1 MRNSKIEDIL
11 PLTPLQHGF
20 LFHALYD
27 DKVQDSYVV
36 QMTFVLDGALDPA
49 ALRAAADALLR
60 RHASLRA
67 AFVHHKTKEPVQ
79 VIQRDLRAPWREMD
93 LLSLAPEQRQAAL
106 EQAIADDAQE
116 RFDLTRAPL
125 LRFVLIRESAARHY
139 LIFNSHHILLD
150 GWSTP
155 IVLQELFALY
165 RNGADTEALPR
176 VVPYRDYMRWLG
188 GRDHAAAREAWREAF
203 LGFEEPTR
211 IAAVST
217 APAVPDT
224 LRIDLPDELVQRL
237 TRQARTLGVTLNTM
251 VQAAWGVLLGRLT
264 HRHDVAFGTTV
275 SGRPPELAGVEQ
287 MVGLLINTL
296 PLRLQWRPDETVAAL
311 LQRFQREQSALLDH
325 QHLGLAEI
333 QRIAG
338 HGELFDTLV
347 LFENFPVGEDGDR
360 PDDLAVAVHS
370 HHGGDTSH
378 YPVGLALIPGRPGQ
392 PYQLKL
398 SYRPDLL
405 EREQVL
411 RLGQRYQRLIDAFG
425 ADAQQPLGR
434 IDLLDADETRL
445 VLHDWN
451 STAHEQPD
459 THLAASLS
467 AQAARTPDAI
477 ALCFEGRSL
486 SYAEL
491 EARSNRMARALIAQ
505 GIGPESIVGVALP
518 RSLDLP
524 IALCAV
530 LKSGAAYLPLDTDY
544 PPERLA
550 DMLADAAPACVL
562 TRGDVAEALPD
573 AAPLWRLDD
582 AALCERLSALP
593 AHAID
598 DGERRATLRPE
609 HPAYVIYTS
618 GSTGKPKGAV
628 IPHRGVVNRLEW
640 MQREYGLQADDAV
653 LQKTPTSFD
662 VSVWELFWPLTRGAR
677 LVLARP
683 DGHREPRYLAELI
696 ERERITTVHFVAS
709 MLEVFVLEA
718 GAEQCASLRRV
729 ICGGEALSAD
739 LRRRVAQRL
748 GRPLH
753 HSYGPTE
760 TSIGVAAWPCREV
773 EEGPI
778 PIGGPIANTRFYVL
792 DSALRPVP
800 PGTLGEL
807 YIAGDCLARGYLGRA
822 ALNAERFVAD
832 PFARGQRMYRSG
844 DLAQWREDGVI
855 VHRGRADHQVKVRG
869 LRIELGEIEAELAR
883 AGHARNAVIVR
894 EDRPGDRQIVAYV
907 ASDSGFDAEALRAH
921 LAARLPDYML
931 PAALVALPALPQL
944 PNGKLDRKALPA
956 PDYAPVSLREPRDER
971 ERILCALYA
980 EVLGVQRVGIDDSFF
995 DLGGHS
1001 LLAIRLIGLIR
1012 SRLQLELP
1020 IRALFEHPSVAAL
1033 APHLDRNRAR
1043 RPALT
1048 AQQRPRDLPLSF
1060 AQYRLWFLHQLEG
1073 PSATYNIPLALRLHG
1088 PLDPDAMQ
1096 AAINDVVARHESLRT
1111 LFPDSDTPRQH
1122 ILAAPGAHDRLDD
1135 EAAFV
1140 ALETVDTDADAL
1152 DADLRQA
1159 AAYAFDLSCELPL
1172 RPTLFRV
1179 GADDHVLLLLL
1190 HHIAGD
1196 GASLAPLA
1204 RDLSQA
1210 YAARLMGA
1218 APAWAPLPVQYADY
1232 TLWQRQLMGREDDND
1247 SLLRQQID
1255 YWKQR
1260 LADLPEQLP
1269 LPADRPRPGT
1279 TSYRGRTAHFEFDT
1293 ALHRRLLTLSQRH
1306 GATLF
1311 MVLQAAVAALLTRMG
1326 SGTDIPLGAPVAGRT
1341 DAALEDLVGL
1351 FLNTLVLRVDTSG
1364 DPSFA
1369 ALLARVR
1376 DTDLAAYEH
1385 QDLPFEQL
1393 VETLNPVRSLSYHP
1407 LFQVMVVLQ
1416 NMSVGELRL
1425 PGLRCQAHALETDVV
1440 KFDLN
1445 FAFSERTLA
1454 DGAPDGLQGAIEYA
1468 TDLFDEASVH
1478 TLWRRFERLLHAVA
1492 EDAER
1497 SIGAIELMDAGE
1509 RQCLLHDWNATGHS
1523 VAEATLPALF
1533 EAQVARTP
1541 SALAAIYQEQPG
1553 QERRLDFDALNQRA
1567 NRLANVLIAEG
1578 AGPERV
1584 VAIALPP
1591 SLDLLVAL
1599 LATLKAG
1606 AAYLP
1611 LDLGNPGE
1619 RLAMMLDDARPVRV
1633 LTREA
1638 FAHLLPA
1645 HAPLC
1650 RLDDPAL
1657 QSRLARS
1664 SAANPT
1670 DADRLRPLK
1679 LLHPA
1684 YVIYTSGSTGKP
1696 KGVTVAHRSA
1706 AHYFAWCRH
1715 AYFGAGDGASGN
1727 GNGSATTLSAAFDG
1741 SVTVLFAPLLAGQ
1754 PLTLI
1759 ETDKEFAGLL
1769 ARQPAGGYELLKLT
1783 PAHLKLLNATLEP
1796 GAPPPARTLL
1806 LGGEALVPADLAYWQ
1821 QRYPDVRLINEYGP
1835 TEATVGCSTYEVDA
1849 DMRDATAVSIG
1860 RPIWN
1865 ARLYVLD
1872 ERLRPQPCG
1881 VAGELYIAGAGLAR
1895 GYLNRP
1901 GLSAERFVA
1910 DPFVDGERMYRTG
1923 DLARWRADG
1932 RLDYLGRIDHQVKIR
1947 GYRIELGEIEAALAQ
1962 AGFAHNAVIAR
1973 EDHAGQKQLVAYIA
1987 IAGSAADDFDPAAL
2001 RARLGKRLPDY
2012 MVPAAFVVLDELPL
2026 TGNGKLD
2033 RKALPAPQLRSVGER
2048 APRNAAET
2056 LLCELFADILHLPR
2070 VSIDD
2075 NFFALGGDSIGST
2088 QLVSRLRRAGWS
2100 VSVRTVF
2107 EHQSPEALAQVMRP
2121 LAETVKTTLEA
2132 AVGEL
2137 SATPI
2142 MHWFLEQ
2149 GGPLQ
2154 HYHQSVL
2161 LQVPALRE
2169 ADLLAALQAVLD
2181 HHDALRL
2188 QLTPQQRWNL
2198 RAAGAVRA
2206 SDCLARIETGDWAA
2220 DKREFEARMHE
2231 RANAAAAA
2239 LDPRSGRMLQALW
2252 FDYQD
2257 QPLLLVQIHHLA
2269 IDGISWRILLQD
2281 LKDAAAAIAAGRAV
2295 VLPAVATPLRHWA
2308 LQLPQA
2314 AAQRAHELPL
2324 WQSMLAGPDP
2334 AIGARALDPARDTVA
2349 TRRSLNLSL
2358 DSEITRCLLTRA
2370 PETIHG
2376 RINDVLLTGFALAL
2390 RRWRAR
2396 RGLGDPASVRFELEG
2411 HGREEIVAGAELS
2424 HTLGWFTSLFP
2435 VRLDLGALDRDGID
2449 ANAALHDERALA
2461 ACLKQVKEQL
2471 RRLPDQGVGYGLLRY
2486 LHEPSRHAL
2495 AGHAPPQIAFNYLGR
2510 FGAGDAGA
2518 DWGATDL
2525 VAVQAGDHPERP
2537 LSHTLQLNAITLDG
2551 AAGPVLNATWN
2562 WAGELLDERDVRE
2575 LAEDWHAALRA
2586 IADYAAR
2593 TERDAF
2599 TASDLPLV
2607 ALEQTQIERIEA
2619 AQPALADILP
2629 LSPLQHGFVF
2639 HALYDEQ
2646 AHDNYM
2652 MQVVL
2657 RFDGRL
2663 RGDALRKAAD
2673 TLLQRHANLR
2683 AAFVHEGLGEA
2694 VQVIA
2699 RSLDAPWRELDLDE
2713 DSFAELLRE
2722 DQQQRFSLS
2731 DAPLLRFTLVHTA
2744 PEQHYLVFTSHHIL
2758 LDGWSTPILIQ
2769 ELLTLYAQGED
2780 AALPRVTPYRDY
2792 LRWLASRDKPAALAA
2807 WREALDG
2814 LEEPSRIGAANTAA
2828 STPELLRYHLPQS
2841 LSARLL
2847 EQARQCGVTLNTVI
2861 QAAWGILL
2869 ARLLRRDDVVF
2880 GITFADRPAELA
2892 GSEQM
2897 VGLLINT
2904 LPLRLRL
2911 HAAESL
2917 HDLLRRL
2924 QRQQSALLE
2933 HSHLGLSEI
2942 QRLAGLGELFDTL
2955 MVYESYPI
2963 DEASLQAQSQQLRV
2977 AFHSHHGGDTSHYP
2991 LGLSAVPG
2999 ERIRLGF
3006 SYRSDVYTPAQ
3017 VERLA
3022 DSYTRILEAFAEQP
3036 QRSLAQ
3042 LDVLPA
3048 PERQRLL
3055 HDWNDRALPV
3065 AALDLATVLEQQAA
3079 RSPDA
3084 TALIFG
3090 EQRLSYAQLHE
3101 RARRLAGVLR
3111 ARGIR
3116 AEDRVAVALPRSAD
3130 LVVAL
3135 LAVLKAGAAYL
3146 PLDVDYPAERL
3157 AYMHDDAGPAIT
3169 ITRRDAMQ
3177 AAPDSAL
3184 LLDDDAVREAIE
3196 NAVVD
3201 NAADDSALRP
3211 ELRLDHPAYVIYT
3224 SGSTGKPKGVVVSH
3238 RQIVH
3243 SNAARLDYYG
3253 SANGGA
3259 PESVLLLPSVAFDAS
3274 LGAILHALSS
3284 GGTLVLPAPGQER
3297 EPAALAELVAR
3308 HQVHAWLSGPALYR
3322 AVLEQA
3328 QGRLSTLTRVVL
3340 GGESIAAALLQQ
3352 HRAQASAECAL
3363 YNEYGPTEASV
3374 WSSVARLR
3382 SQPRPEA
3389 DADELASELT
3399 CIGAPIANTR
3409 LYVLSPQLQPQPVG
3423 IAGELYIA
3431 GAGLARGYLG
3441 RAALSA
3447 ERFVADPF
3455 ASGERMYRSGDLAR
3469 WREDGQLEYLGRDDG
3484 QVKLRGFR
3492 IELGE
3497 IEAAIAGA
3505 GYPHNAVAV
3514 REDRP
3519 GQRQLIAYLVTRA
3532 DALDVDALRRNLAG
3546 NLPEHMVPVAYVA
3559 LDALP
3564 LTPNGKLDR
3573 QALPAP
3579 EASGD
3584 IRLPRTAL
3592 EQTLCDLFA
3601 AVLGLDGVSIDDS
3614 FFALG
3619 GDSISSIQLVGRA
3632 RQAGL
3637 RFSARDVF
3645 QHPSVQALARV
3656 AAPSEPV
3663 DALPQQ
3669 APTGVLPATPIM
3681 QWLLEREGPYQ
3692 HFCQTMLLQVPKL
3705 RREPLQAALQDL
3717 IEHHHAL
3724 RMRLRDGSAGIDSFE
3739 IGAPGSLRAAD
3750 CLESVPLHGLSAD
3763 ARERR
3768 MHEAMLAAQLRLS
3781 PVEGR
3786 MLQAVWFDDGVD
3798 SRLFLALHHLVV
3810 DGVSWRILVPDLQA
3824 AWEARAAG
3832 AAPDLAPVPTSL
3844 RHWALALPAAA
3855 AARIEELPFW
3865 QAMQRGEDPP
3875 LSARPLDPA
3884 RDTLSTQRHLS
3895 LRLEPEVTRLLLTR
3909 APERVHGR
3917 INDVLLSAFAL
3928 AVAEWRRR
3936 HGLGDVEQVRFDLE
3950 GHGREALTGDAE
3962 ADGIDISR
3970 TVGWFTSQFPLQLSL
3985 RNIHQSAAAHG
3996 GAALDATLKSVKEQL
4011 RALPDNGIGYGLL
4024 RYHHADGRAALG
4036 GHAAAQIGF
4045 NYLGRF
4051 AIAEQGQ
4058 SSSDWTQAQ
4067 AAIPGAGEDAPLVH
4081 ALSLNA
4087 TTEDRRDGSVL
4098 CANWSWAGELF
4109 DEAAVGELA
4118 QLWFDLLRQIARNA
4132 AQDERTLF
4140 TPSDL
4145 PLIALDQQRIEAI
4158 EAIQP
4163 PLADILPLSP
4173 LQHGLLFHA
4182 LYDDG
4187 APDAYLVQQVF
4198 RFEGR
4203 LDPAAMQTAADRLLE
4218 RHANLRA
4225 AFIHDGR
4232 SSTVQAIARVVKAP
4246 WRFVQTD
4253 EAGLQ
4258 TLLLLDK
4265 QQRFEPSQAPQLR
4278 FTLVRT
4284 AAQLHYLVFTSHHIL
4299 LDGWSMPIVLR
4310 ELLALYH
4317 ARGSDA
4323 ALPPAPAYR
4332 DYLAWI
4338 GAQDREAARA
4348 AWREELADLDEPTLL
4363 APQAS
4368 DEPSMPLTHQ
4378 HLFSRELTQALNVQA
4393 RRHGLTLNTLLQ
4405 AAWGLLLA
4413 QYTGRHDV
4421 VFGITVSGRPPE
4433 VAGVE
4438 RMVGLLINTLPL
4450 RLRIRPEQTLGAW
4463 LDDLQ
4468 ARQARLLNEQ
4478 FLDLPQILRD
4488 SGHATLFDT
4497 LMVYENYPL
4506 DPNDRRALEADSE
4519 LRIGMA
4525 EGHGGDLS
4533 HYPLSLSLL
4542 PGERLRLDFS
4552 YRPDVFSLADLE
4564 AQIRRY
4570 ARLLEILAGDLS
4582 LPIGRLDL
4590 LEAGERTRLLQ
4601 ASGADLREL
4610 PPGGLHDLFAQT
4622 AARTPRAT
4630 ALVCNGQQLDFA
4642 ELDAR
4647 ANRLAH
4653 VLIARGIG
4661 AEDRVALALLRTP
4674 DMIVALMAVLKAG
4687 AAYLPLDIEQPAER
4701 LHEILD
4707 DALPAVVIG
4716 TGAGTRSLTQDD
4728 RGRELPLLMLDSA
4741 DTRDLLAAAPE
4752 HAPSDADRRRP
4763 WSPQHPAY
4771 VIYTS
4776 GSTGKP
4782 KGVVIAH
4789 GSLANLYHH
4798 HKQILIDREAA
4809 FAGGARLR
4817 FALTASMVF
4826 DTSIEALLWMTAG
4839 HELHLIDEQVRKDSQ
4854 WLVDYVVEHG
4864 IHAMDVTPSLFEVLL
4879 QDGLLERDDSE
4890 LCCVMLGGEAVSEA
4904 QWRTLGESPRVRGYN
4919 LYGPTECTV
4928 DACFASIDPGS
4939 RPAIGAPL
4947 WNSRAYVLDARLQ
4960 PLPVGVAGELYLA
4973 GAFLARGYLDRPALN
4988 AERFVADP
4996 FAHGERMYRSGD
5008 LARWRSD
5015 GQLEYLGRGDNQVKI
5030 RGHRIELGEIEARIA
5045 QAGYSQNAVLVRDD
5059 QPGRKQLVAYI
5070 AAADAP
5076 DLDALRRQLAAQLPD
5091 YMVPAAFV
5099 RLPRLPLSIS
5109 GKLDRKALPAP
5120 DFASVSVR
5128 APRDAKEQLFCT
5140 LVAEVLGLERVGI
5153 DDNFFTLGGD
5163 SISSIQLVSRARKQG
5178 LVITARDVFRQQT
5191 VEVLAASAAP
5201 LPRTAAAPLEAPTGT
5216 LPATPIM
5223 HWLLDQPE
5231 LAESFNQS
5239 MTLPLGLAH
5248 AQGEALTQ
5256 ALQDLLDHH
5265 HALRLRLDSGRQ
5277 LRIVP
5282 QGAVRA
5288 QDCLRRVSLVGLD
5301 AAERQ
5306 QVIEDAQRTARQ
5318 QLAPAEGRMLQA
5330 VCFVDDN
5337 DAQLLLTIHHLAVD
5351 GVSWR
5356 ILLPDLQTAL
5366 DARARGLAPRLE
5378 TAATSLRHWAMQLPA
5393 IASTRR
5399 GELPLWQSMFAGD
5412 DPALS
5417 ERALDPGRDIGA
5429 TQRTLSLRLDTQTTQ
5444 QLLTLA
5450 PTQIHGRINDVLLTA
5465 FALALIDWR
5474 QQRLGVTNASLR
5486 FDLEGHGREAILEGA
5501 DLSHTVGWFTS
5512 EFPLQLDLAGLNL
5525 DEAMRGGPALE
5536 HALKRVKEQL
5546 RRLPDN
5552 GIGYSLLRYLD
5563 EHGREALAAQPSRQ
5577 IGFNYLGRLQ
5587 AVEEA
5592 GDDDHPLDAP
5602 RSEAP
5607 HGDDAT
5613 WPLWHLLGLD
5623 AVTID
5628 HASGPMLHATWNWAG
5643 ELFDEAAIH
5652 ALAQRWFELL
5662 RCIAERATHA
5672 KPGFTP
5678 SDLPLVK
5685 LDQAQIEAIEAS
5697 QPPLAEILPLSPLQH
5712 GLLFHAIYD
5721 EDSVDAYLVQEVYRF
5736 DGPLDAAMLQT
5747 AADRLLERHANLSAS
5762 FVHQGLPE
5770 AVQVIPLKPKAP
5782 WRFVDRDEAGVPAL
5796 LREDQQRFDPSQGPL
5811 LRFLLVRTAPECHYL
5826 AFTSHHMLLD
5836 GWSSPMVMKE
5846 LLSLYYARGD
5856 RSALPYVT
5864 PYREYLAWVA
5874 AQDRQAA
5881 RDTWRRELADLDG
5894 PTLLAPQ
5901 ASPEPVMPHTHPHDF
5916 SRELTQAVTAQ
5927 ARRHGL
5933 TINTL
5938 LQAAWGLL
5946 LAQSTGRQ
5954 DIVFGITVSGRPPEL
5969 AGVERMAGLLINT
5982 LPLRLPID
5990 PAQTLGDWL
5999 AALQDRQAQLLDA
6012 QHLGLSQILQDSGHT
6027 QLFDTLM
6034 VFENYLMDADDQ
6046 RLSNADGS
6054 LRISMVDGFGG
6065 DKSHYPLTLL
6075 SMPGEWVK
6083 LNFSYRPDVFAK
6095 RDIQRFAR
6103 RYERIL
6109 EQLVGDLSLRVGQ
6122 LDLLEQSERAQLEA
6136 WNGAEHP
6143 VLAESL
6149 AACFERQARLTPD
6162 ATALVA
6168 GELSLSY
6175 AELDRRADALARRLI
6190 ARGVAA
6196 EQGVA
6201 LLLRRSPELVIAT
6214 LAVLKAGAY
6223 YLPLH
6228 EQHPDE
6234 RLVLL
6239 LAETDT
6245 VLLIADASIEGRDL
6259 DGSKL
6264 TPSQVLR
6271 VDRADEDAA
6280 PASTVAAP
6288 LPVAHPRQLAYVMF
6302 TSGSTGRPKGVA
6314 VEQGDIVAFARDRRF
6329 ARDHEVVLLHSP
6341 HAFDASTYELWVPL
6355 LNGGCVVVCTVDS
6368 GDGRQMQ
6375 RLVAEHGVRSMW
6387 LTAGLFHEFV
6397 ESTPEL
6403 FASLVQVWAGGD
6415 VLSADAIRRLQARYP
6430 ALRIVNGYGPTETT
6444 TFALT
6449 CAVPQLA
6456 ADAASVPIGE
6466 PLDNMRVYVLDGA
6479 LRPVPPGVPGEL
6491 YIAGAGLARGYL
6503 GRASFTAERF
6513 VANPYA
6519 QAHHRGERM
6528 YRSGDLVRW
6537 REDGQIEFIGRGD
6550 QQVKLRGF
6558 RIEPG
6563 EIENVLQAYPAVAQ
6577 AIVQVREDVPGHKQ
6591 LVGYVVLKQGGGQ
6604 RDTAL
6609 ETRQVDE
6616 WESLYQD
6623 LYDEDTVDAQ
6633 APEFGEDFRGWN
6645 SSYTQTPIPLE
6656 QMREWRAATVRRIL
6670 ALRPRRVLEIGVG
6683 SGLILA
6689 PVAPQVETYHGTD
6702 LSRATVERLQ
6712 RQIAQR
6718 PELAGKVQLHT
6729 LPAHRTRQV
6738 AESLPTQAYYDAI
6751 IVNSVLQYFPS
6762 SDYLLEVIE
6771 QSMALLAPGGALY
6784 LGDVRNLQLLRSFVN
6799 AVQLHQAEN
6808 GIDPTTLQRRIDQ
6821 TLLTEKELLLA
6832 PEFFTQLPQ
6841 RLLAI
6846 AAVDIQTK
6854 RSVHANELTRHRYE
6868 VVLRKHG
6875 PKVRSAAAL
6884 PTQPWSPA
6892 LHEPGALAARLAE
6905 HPSGLRISDVPHPL
6919 LQPELDALQQLQAG
6933 RRIAEVRTRLLA
6945 AQTQELPPAEA
6956 LHAQG
6961 EALGCEVAVTWSA
6974 PERGLELLLLP
6985 KDNDEAIWTDIH
6997 QPAHPRE
7004 FDACANSPGSFDRLS
7019 ELRQYA
7025 QRHLPDYMQP
7035 LLVPLP
7041 TLPLTP
7047 NGKVDRKALP
7057 APEFTSSHRRAATTP
7072 QQQALCELFAEVLE
7086 LNEVGI
7092 DDDFFEI
7099 GGHSLL
7105 ATRLVGRIRHTL
7117 GVEVSAR
7124 LLFESPTIAA
7134 LSERMA
7140 EPLQALSALEPVV
7153 PIRAQ
7158 GNLPP
7163 LFCLPPGGGLGW
7175 WYRGLTRYLDPQ
7187 RPIYA
7192 LQSASLIDPAAPLSA
7207 SVEEDVAA
7215 YLSQIR
7221 AIQPEGPYHLLG
7233 YSYGGA
7239 TALELALR
7247 LQQAGQEVER
7257 LVILDSCIRTSMP
7270 GFDSATVPTGDYRA
7284 SILQGFLENIAGC
7297 DIGDYDPESL
7307 DFEKAVELLKYSIFS
7322 GFDAGLLERF
7332 VATQNNDSHLLNYYK
7347 PSGKFRGDVVF
7358 FIATQDCQG
7367 EAYVLE
7373 PGTFKHNITGALR
7386 THDID
7391 CRHDQL
7397 THPQNLS
7404 RIGRTLAQDYRL

>member
-49 ALRAAADALLR
+49 ALRAAADAVLR

-67 AFVHHKTKEPVQ
+67 AFVHDKTKEPVQ
-79 VIQRDLRAPWREMD
+79 VIQRDVRAPWRELD
-93 LLSLAPEQRQAAL
+93 LSALAPAQREAAL
-106 EQAIADDAQE
+106 AQAIADDAQE
-116 RFDLTRAPL
+116 RFDLARAPL
-125 LRFVLIRESAARHY
+125 LRFVLIRESAERHY

-155 IVLQELFALY
+155 IALQELFALY

-188 GRDHAAAREAWREAF
+188 GRDRAAAREAWREAF

-211 IAAVST
+211 IAASST

-224 LRIDLPDELVQRL
+224 VRIDLPHELVQRL
-237 TRQARTLGVTLNTM
+237 TRQARSLGVTLNTM

-264 HRHDVAFGTTV
+264 HRRDVAFGTTV

-287 MVGLLINTL
+287 MVGLFINTL

-311 LQRFQREQSALLDH
+311 LQRLQREQSALLDH

-347 LFENFPVGEDGDR
+347 IFENFPVGEDGSG
-360 PDDLAVAVHS
+360 PDDLSVAVHS

-378 YPVGLALIPGRPGQ
+378 YPVGLALVPGR

-411 RLGQRYQRLIDAFG
+411 RLGRRYQRLIEAFA

-434 IDLLDADETRL
+434 IDLLDADETRR

-451 STAHEQPD
+451 ATARERADTDLATLLST
-459 THLAASLS
+459 
-467 AQAARTPDAI
+467 QAARTPNAV
-477 ALCFEGRSL
+477 ALTFEGESL

-491 EARSNRMARALIAQ
+491 EARSNRLARALIAQ

-524 IALCAV
+524 VALCAV

-550 DMLADAAPACVL
+550 DMLADASPACVL
-562 TRGDVAEALPD
+562 GRSDAAGSLP
-573 AAPLWRLDD
+573 AHAPLWRLDD
-582 AALCERLSALP
+582 AALGQRLAALP
-593 AHAID
+593 AHALAD
-598 DGERRATLRPE
+598 AERSAPLRPE

-618 GSTGKPKGAV
+618 GSTGKPKGAA
-628 IPHRGVVNRLEW
+628 IPHRGVVNRLAW
-640 MQREYGLQADDAV
+640 MQREYGLADDDAV

-718 GAEQCASLRRV
+718 DAGQCASLRRIV
-729 ICGGEALSAD
+729 CGGEALSAD

-773 EEGPI
+773 EDGPI
-778 PIGGPIANTRFYVL
+778 PIGGPIDNTRFYVL

-822 ALNAERFVAD
+822 ALSAERFVAD
-832 PFARGQRMYRSG
+832 PFAHGQRMYRSG
-844 DLAQWREDGVI
+844 DLAQWREDGAI

-883 AGHARNAVIVR
+883 AGYARNAVIVR
-894 EDRPGDRQIVAYV
+894 EDRPGQRQIVGYLV
-907 ASDSGFDAEALRAH
+907 AEAGFDADALRAQ
-921 LAARLPDYML
+921 LAARLPEYML

-956 PDYAPVSLREPRDER
+956 PDYAPASLREPRDER

-980 EVLGVQRVGIDDSFF
+980 EVLGVERVGIDDSFF

-1012 SRLQLELP
+1012 ARLQLELP
-1020 IRALFEHPSVAAL
+1020 IRALFEHRSVAAL
-1033 APHLDRNRAR
+1033 APQLDRNRAR
-1043 RPALT
+1043 RPALS
-1048 AQQRPRDLPLSF
+1048 AQARPQQLPLSF

-1088 PLDPDAMQ
+1088 PLDADALQ
-1096 AAINDVVARHESLRT
+1096 AALNDVLARHESLRT
-1111 LFPDSDTPRQH
+1111 LFPDGDTPRQH

-1135 EAAFV
+1135 AAAYVSLATLDIDEA
-1140 ALETVDTDADAL
+1140 AL
-1152 DADLRQA
+1152 DAGLRDA

-1172 RPTLFRV
+1172 RPSLFRL
-1179 GADDHVLLLLL
+1179 GAEDHVLLLLL

-1210 YAARLMGA
+1210 YAARLSGA

-1232 TLWQRQLMGREDDND
+1232 TLWQRQLMGAEDDGD

-1260 LADLPEQLP
+1260 LADLPEQLS

-1279 TSYRGRTAHFEFDT
+1279 ASYRGRTTHFEFDA
-1293 ALHRRLLTLSQRH
+1293 ALHRRLLALSQRH

-1311 MVLQAAVAALLTRMG
+1311 MTLQAAVAALLTRMG

-1393 VETLNPVRSLSYHP
+1393 VETLNPTRSLSYHP

-1416 NMSVGELRL
+1416 NMSAGELRL
-1425 PGLRCQAHALETDVV
+1425 PGLRCQAHALDTDVV

-1445 FAFSERTLA
+1445 FAFSERTGA
-1454 DGAPDGLQGAIEYA
+1454 DGAADGLQGAIEYA
-1468 TDLFDEASVH
+1468 ADLFDEASVQ
-1478 TLWRRFERLLHAVA
+1478 TLWQRFERLLYAVA
-1492 EDAER
+1492 EDADR
-1497 SIGAIELMDAGE
+1497 AIGAIELMAPTE
-1509 RQCLLHDWNATGHS
+1509 RQRLLHDWNATAHA
-1523 VAEATLPALF
+1523 VVEAPLPTLF
-1533 EAQVARTP
+1533 EAQAARTP
-1541 SALAAIYQEQPG
+1541 AAPAAIFHDEAGAEQ
-1553 QERRLDFDALNQRA
+1553 RLDFEALNQRA

-1578 AGPERV
+1578 AGPESV

-1619 RLAMMLDDARPVRV
+1619 RLAAMLDDARPVRV
-1633 LTREA
+1633 LTRQA
-1638 FAHLLPA
+1638 FAGLLPA
-1645 HAPLC
+1645 DAPRCL
-1650 RLDDPAL
+1650 LDEPAL
-1657 QSRLARS
+1657 QQRLARS

-1679 LLHPA
+1679 PLHPA
-1684 YVIYTSGSTGKP
+1684 YVIYTSGSTGTP

-1715 AYFGAGDGASGN
+1715 AYFAEAEG

-1741 SVTVLFAPLLAGQ
+1741 SVTLMFGPLLAGQ

-1759 ETDKEFAGLL
+1759 ETDKDFSRLL
-1769 ARQPAGGYELLKLT
+1769 ASQPAGGYELLKLT

-1796 GAPPPARTLL
+1796 GAAAPARTLL
-1806 LGGEALVPADLAYWQ
+1806 LGGEALVPADLAFWQ
-1821 QRYPDVRLINEYGP
+1821 ERYAHVRLINEYGP
-1835 TEATVGCSTYEVDA
+1835 TEATVGCSTYDIDA
-1849 DMRDATAVSIG
+1849 DMRDATGVSIG
-1860 RPIWN
+1860 TPIWN

-1872 ERLRPQPCG
+1872 EKLRPQPCG

-1910 DPFVDGERMYRTG
+1910 DPFAAGERMYRTG

-1932 RLDYLGRIDHQVKIR
+1932 RLDCLGRIDHQVKIR

-1962 AGFAHNAVIAR
+1962 AGFAQNAVIAR
-1973 EDHAGQKQLVAYIA
+1973 EDHAGQKQLVAYLA
-1987 IAGSAADDFDPAAL
+1987 TAGSAAAEPDLTAL
-2001 RARLGKRLPDY
+2001 RAQLAQRLPDY
-2012 MVPAAFVVLDELPL
+2012 MIPLAFVVLDALPL

-2033 RKALPAPQLRSVGER
+2033 RKALPAPQLRSAGER

-2056 LLCELFADILHLPR
+2056 LLCELFAEILHLPQ
-2070 VSIDD
+2070 VGIED
-2075 NFFALGGDSIGST
+2075 NFFSLGGDSIGST
-2088 QLVSRLRRAGWS
+2088 QLVGRLRRAGWS
-2100 VSVRTVF
+2100 VSVRNVF
-2107 EHQSPEALAQVMRP
+2107 EHQNPEALAQVIRP
-2121 LAETVKTTLEA
+2121 LADAAETALEA
-2132 AVGEL
+2132 AVGEMP
-2137 SATPI
+2137 ATAI

-2154 HYHQSVL
+2154 QYHQSVL
-2161 LQVPALRE
+2161 LQIPALGE
-2169 ADLLAALQAVLD
+2169 TDLLAALQAVLD

-2188 QLTPQQRWNL
+2188 ELTAQQRWNV

-2206 SDCLARIETGDWAA
+2206 ADCLARIDTGDWAEA
-2220 DKREFEARMHE
+2220 LHDQSAFEARMHE
-2231 RANAAAAA
+2231 RATASAAA
-2239 LDPRSGRMLQALW
+2239 LDPRDGRMLQALW
-2252 FDYQD
+2252 FEHAG
-2257 QPLLLVQIHHLA
+2257 QPLLLLQIHHLA

-2281 LKDAAAAIAAGRAV
+2281 LKDAADAIAAGRAV

-2308 LQLPQA
+2308 LQLPHA

-2334 AIGARALDPARDTVA
+2334 AIGARALDPARDTLA
-2349 TRRSLNLSL
+2349 TRRSLSLSL
-2358 DSEITRCLLTRA
+2358 DSEVTRCLLTRA
-2370 PETIHG
+2370 PEAIHG

-2390 RRWRAR
+2390 RGWRAR
-2396 RGLGDPASVRFELEG
+2396 RGLDDPDTVRFGLEG

-2435 VRLDLGALDRDGID
+2435 LQLALDATD
-2449 ANAALHDERALA
+2449 ARTALGDERALA
-2461 ACLKQVKEQL
+2461 RCLKQVKEQL
-2471 RRLPDQGVGYGLLRY
+2471 RRLPDHGVGYGLLRY
-2486 LHEPSRHAL
+2486 LHEPSRQAL
-2495 AGHAPPQIAFNYLGR
+2495 ADQAAPQIAFNYLGR
-2510 FGAGDAGA
+2510 FGAGDAGE
-2518 DWGATDL
+2518 DWAATDR
-2525 VAVQAGDHPERP
+2525 VAVQAGDRPERP
-2537 LSHTLQLNAITLDG
+2537 LSYALELNAITLDG
-2551 AAGPVLNATWN
+2551 AAGPVLNATWS
-2562 WAGELLDERDVRE
+2562 WAGGLLDEREVRE

-2586 IADYAAR
+2586 IAGYASRAQ
-2593 TERDAF
+2593 RDGF

-2607 ALEQTQIERIEA
+2607 ALEQSQIEAIEA

-2629 LSPLQHGFVF
+2629 LSPLQHGFLF
-2639 HALYDEQ
+2639 HALYDEH

-2657 RFDGRL
+2657 RFDGPL
-2663 RGDALRKAAD
+2663 RGDALRKAANR
-2673 TLLQRHANLR
+2673 LLQRHANLR

-2694 VQVIA
+2694 VQAIA
-2699 RSLDAPWRELDLDE
+2699 RTLDAPWREVEVDE
-2713 DSFAELLRE
+2713 DGFAEVLRE
-2722 DQQQRFSLS
+2722 DQQQRFELAQ
-2731 DAPLLRFTLVHTA
+2731 APLLRFILARIA
-2744 PEQHYLVFTSHHIL
+2744 PDRHYLVFTSHHIL
-2758 LDGWSTPILIQ
+2758 LDGWSTPILVQ
-2769 ELLTLYAQGED
+2769 ELLALYAQGEH

-2792 LRWLASRDKPAALAA
+2792 LGWLAGRDKPAALAA
-2807 WREALDG
+2807 WRKALAG
-2814 LEEPSRIGAANTAA
+2814 LEEPSRIAAANTAA
-2828 STPELLRYHLPQS
+2828 STPQLLRYHLPQS
-2841 LSARLL
+2841 LSARLV

-2911 HAAESL
+2911 QPGESL
-2917 HDLLRRL
+2917 RDLLRRL
-2924 QRQQSALLE
+2924 QQQQSALLE

-2942 QRLAGLGELFDTL
+2942 QRVAGLGELFDTL

-2963 DEASLQAQSQQLRV
+2963 DEASLQAQSQQLSV
-2977 AFHSHHGGDTSHYP
+2977 GFHSHHGGDTSHYP

-3006 SYRSDVYTPAQ
+3006 SYRSDVYAPAQ

-3036 QRSLAQ
+3036 QAPLAQ

-3048 PERQRLL
+3048 RERQRLL
-3055 HDWNDRALPV
+3055 RDWNDRALSVP
-3065 AALDLATVLEQQAA
+3065 ALDLATVLERQAA
-3079 RSPDA
+3079 LSPDA

-3090 EQRLSYAQLHE
+3090 DERLSYAQLHE
-3101 RARRLAGVLR
+3101 RAQRLAGALR

-3116 AEDRVAVALPRSAD
+3116 AEDRVAVALPRSTE

-3135 LAVLKAGAAYL
+3135 LAVLKAGAVYL

-3157 AYMHDDAGPAIT
+3157 AYMLADAAPAIV
-3169 ITRRDAMQ
+3169 ITRRDAIP
-3177 AAPDSAL
+3177 AAPDNAL
-3184 LLDDDAVREAIE
+3184 LLDDAALREALE
-3196 NAVVD
+3196 
-3201 NAADDSALRP
+3201 NAADDDAAAGRALRP

-3224 SGSTGKPKGVVVSH
+3224 SGSTGRPKGVVVSH

-3243 SNAARLDYYG
+3243 SNAARLDYYA
-3253 SANGGA
+3253 SANGGR
-3259 PESVLLLPSVAFDAS
+3259 PETALLLPSVAFDAS
-3274 LGAILHALSS
+3274 LGTILHALSS

-3308 HQVHAWLSGPALYR
+3308 HKVHAWLSGPALYR
-3322 AVLEQA
+3322 AALDQA
-3328 QGRLSTLTRVVL
+3328 QGRLSSLTRVVL

-3352 HRAQASAECAL
+3352 HRAQASAQCAL

-3374 WSSVARLR
+3374 WSSAARLQ
-3382 SQPRPEA
+3382 SQPET
-3389 DADELASELT
+3389 DADESATELA

-3423 IAGELYIA
+3423 VAGELYIA

-3497 IEAAIAGA
+3497 IEAAIADA

-3519 GQRQLIAYLVTRA
+3519 GQRQLVAYLVTGA
-3532 DALDVDALRRNLAG
+3532 DAPDSEALRRQLAG
-3546 NLPEHMVPVAYVA
+3546 QLPEHMVPVAYVA

-3579 EASGD
+3579 EANRD
-3584 IRLPRTAL
+3584 QRLPRTAL
-3592 EQTLCDLFA
+3592 EQSLCDLFA
-3601 AVLGLDGVSIDDS
+3601 AVLGLETVGIDDS

-3656 AAPSEPV
+3656 AGTEEPV

-3669 APTGVLPATPIM
+3669 APTGALPATPIM
-3681 QWLLEREGPYQ
+3681 QWLLEREGSYR
-3692 HFCQTMLLQVPKL
+3692 HFAQTMLLQVPQL
-3705 RREPLQAALQDL
+3705 SHEPLQAALQDL

-3724 RMRLRDGSAGIDSFE
+3724 RMRLHDGAFD
-3739 IGAPGSLRAAD
+3739 IGAAGSVRAAD
-3750 CLESVPLHGLSAD
+3750 CLDPVPLHGLSAD
-3763 ARERR
+3763 ARERL
-3768 MHEAMLAAQLRLS
+3768 MHERMLAAQLRLS
-3781 PVEGR
+3781 PADGR
-3786 MLQAVWFDDGVD
+3786 MMQAVWFDDGAD
-3798 SRLFLALHHLVV
+3798 SRLFLVLHHLAV

-3832 AAPDLAPVPTSL
+3832 LAPALAPVPTSL

-3855 AARIEELPFW
+3855 AARTAELPFW
-3865 QAMQRGEDPP
+3865 QAMVAGEDPA
-3875 LSARPLDPA
+3875 LSERPLDPA
-3884 RDTLSTQRHLS
+3884 RDTLASQRHLS
-3895 LRLEPEVTRLLLTR
+3895 LRLEPEVTRVLLTR

-3917 INDVLLSAFAL
+3917 INDVLLSAFTLAL
-3928 AVAEWRRR
+3928 AQWRRR
-3936 HGLGDVEQVRFDLE
+3936 QGLGDGEGIRFDLE
-3950 GHGREALTGDAE
+3950 GHGREALTGSAAAE
-3962 ADGIDISR
+3962 GIDLSR
-3970 TVGWFTSQFPLQLSL
+3970 TVGWFTSQFPVQLSL
-3985 RNIHQSAAAHG
+3985 AGIDQAAAAHG
-3996 GAALDATLKSVKEQL
+3996 GAALDAALKSVKEQL

-4024 RYHHADGRAALG
+4024 RYHHDDGRVALG

-4051 AIAEQGQ
+4051 AIAEQGR
-4058 SSSDWTQAQ
+4058 SASDWAQAE
-4067 AAIPGAGEDAPLVH
+4067 AAIPSAGEDAPLVH

-4098 CANWSWAGELF
+4098 CANWSWACELF
-4109 DEAAVGELA
+4109 DERAIGELA
-4118 QLWFDLLRQIARNA
+4118 QLWFELLRQIARNA

-4203 LDPAAMQTAADRLLE
+4203 LDAAAMQNAADRLLE

-4246 WRFVQTD
+4246 WRFQQTD
-4253 EAGLQ
+4253 EDGLQ

-4284 AAQLHYLVFTSHHIL
+4284 APDLHYLVFTSHHIL

-4348 AWREELADLDEPTLL
+4348 AWREELAGLDEPTLL

-4368 DEPSMPLTHQ
+4368 AEPSMPLTHQ
-4378 HLFSRELTQALNVQA
+4378 HLFSRELTQSLNAQA

-4413 QYTGRHDV
+4413 QTTGRQDV

-4450 RLRIRPEQTLGAW
+4450 RLRIRPQQTLAAW

-4488 SGHATLFDT
+4488 SEHATLFDT

-4525 EGHGGDLS
+4525 PGHGGDLS

-4552 YRPDVFSLADLE
+4552 YRPDVFSQADLDG
-4564 AQIRRY
+4564 QIGRY
-4570 ARLLEILAGDLS
+4570 TRLLEILAGDLGQ
-4582 LPIGRLDL
+4582 PMGRVDL
-4590 LEAGERTRLLQ
+4590 LNDGERARLLQ
-4601 ASGADLREL
+4601 TGVAPLR
-4610 PPGGLHDLFAQT
+4610 PPPHGGLHDAFAQ
-4622 AARTPRAT
+4622 AAAAAPQDP
-4630 ALVCNGQQLDFA
+4630 ALACNGQVLDFA

-4653 VLIARGIG
+4653 VLIARGVG

-4674 DMIVALMAVLKAG
+4674 ELIVAVLAVLKAG
-4687 AAYLPLDIEQPAER
+4687 AAYLPLDLEQPAER
-4701 LHEILD
+4701 LREILD
-4707 DALPAVVIG
+4707 DARPALAIG
-4716 TGAGTRSLTQDD
+4716 TAATRALDSDA
-4728 RGRELPLLMLDSA
+4728 PLLLLDSA
-4741 DTRDLLAAAPE
+4741 EVRDALAAAADR
-4752 HAPSDADRRRP
+4752 APTDADRRRP
-4763 WSPQHPAY
+4763 WSPLHPAY

-4782 KGVVIAH
+4782 KGVVIGH
-4789 GSLANLYHH
+4789 DSLAHLFHH
-4798 HKQILIDREAA
+4798 HKHRLIDPESAR
-4809 FAGGARLR
+4809 AGGARRR

-4826 DTSIEALLWMTAG
+4826 DTSIEALLWLAAG
-4839 HELHLIDEQVRKDSQ
+4839 HELHLIDEQVRKDTQ

-4864 IHAMDVTPSLFEVLL
+4864 IHAMDVTPSLFDVLL
-4879 QDGLLERDDSE
+4879 QDGLLERDDSP
-4890 LCCVMLGGEAVSEA
+4890 LCCVMLGGEAVGEA
-4904 QWRTLGESPRVRGYN
+4904 QWRTLAESPRVRGYN

-4928 DACFASIDPGS
+4928 DACFASIDAGS

-4960 PLPVGVAGELYLA
+4960 PVPVGVAGELYLA
-4973 GAFLARGYLDRPALN
+4973 GAFLARGYLDRPGLN

-4996 FAHGERMYRSGD
+4996 FARGERMYRSGD
-5008 LARWRSD
+5008 LARWRED
-5015 GQLEYLGRGDNQVKI
+5015 GQLEYLGRADNQVKI
-5030 RGHRIELGEIEARIA
+5030 RGFRIEPGEIEARIA
-5045 QAGYSQNAVLVRDD
+5045 EAGYAQNAVLVRED
-5059 QPGRKQLVAYI
+5059 QPGRKQLVAYL
-5070 AAADAP
+5070 AAPEAGF
-5076 DLDALRRQLAAQLPD
+5076 DLDALRRLLAAQLPD

-5099 RLPRLPLSIS
+5099 RLPQLPRNIN

-5120 DFASVSVR
+5120 DFASANAR

-5153 DDNFFTLGGD
+5153 DDNFFALGGD

-5191 VEVLAASAAP
+5191 VEVLAATAAP
-5201 LPRTAAAPLEAPTGT
+5201 LPRSEAAPMQAPTGA

-5231 LAESFNQS
+5231 LARSFNQS
-5239 MTLPLGLAH
+5239 MTLPLAAGSS
-5248 AQGEALTQ
+5248 EALVQ

-5265 HALRLRLDSGRQ
+5265 HALRLCVEPDRQ
-5277 LRIVP
+5277 LRIAA

-5288 QDCLRRVSLVGLD
+5288 QDCLREVSLSGLAAD
-5301 AAERQ
+5301 ARQRAVRDAER
-5306 QVIEDAQRTARQ
+5306 AAREG
-5318 QLAPAEGRMLQA
+5318 LAPEQGRMLQA
-5330 VCFVDDN
+5330 VRLHDEN
-5337 DAQLLLTIHHLAVD
+5337 GAQLLLTIHHLAVD

-5356 ILLPDLQTAL
+5356 ILLPDFQAAW
-5366 DARARGLAPRLE
+5366 DARKRGLAPRLE
-5378 TAATSLRHWAMQLPA
+5378 NAATSLRHWALQLPA
-5393 IASTRR
+5393 LAAARR
-5399 GELPLWQSMFAGD
+5399 SELPLWQSMSAGA
-5412 DPALS
+5412 DPALG
-5417 ERALDPGRDIGA
+5417 ERPLDPQRDTGA
-5429 TQRTLSLRLDTQTTQ
+5429 TQRTLTLRLDPHTTQ

-5465 FALALIDWR
+5465 FALALTDWR
-5474 QQRLGVTNASLR
+5474 RQRLGAAPASLR

-5501 DLSHTVGWFTS
+5501 DLSRTVGWFTS
-5512 EFPLQLDLAGLNL
+5512 EFPLQLDLAGVDL
-5525 DEAMRGGPALE
+5525 DDALRGGPALE
-5536 HALKRVKEQL
+5536 QALKRVKEQL

-5563 EHGREALAAQPSRQ
+5563 EQGRAALASAPSRQ
-5577 IGFNYLGRLQ
+5577 IGFNYLGRLP
-5587 AVEEA
+5587 AVDDAEPAAHDDPQPETPHGEEA
-5592 GDDDHPLDAP
+5592 
-5602 RSEAP
+5602 R
-5607 HGDDAT
+5607 
-5613 WPLWHLLGLD
+5613 WPLWHALGLD
-5623 AVTID
+5623 AVTVD

-5643 ELFDEAAIH
+5643 ELFDDGDIR
-5652 ALAQRWFELL
+5652 ALAQRWFQVL
-5662 RCIAERATHA
+5662 RCIAERAGHA
-5672 KPGFTP
+5672 RPGFTP

-5685 LDQAQIEAIEAS
+5685 LDQAQIEAIEAG
-5697 QPPLAEILPLSPLQH
+5697 QPALADILPLSPLQH
-5712 GLLFHAIYD
+5712 GLLFHAVYD

-5736 DGPLDAAMLQT
+5736 DGPLDAELLQT
-5747 AADRLLERHANLSAS
+5747 AADRLLERHANLRAS
-5762 FVHQGLPE
+5762 FLHQGLAE

-5782 WRFVDRDEAGVPAL
+5782 WRFVDSDEAGAIAL
-5796 LREDQQRFDPSQGPL
+5796 LREDQRQRFDPAKGPL
-5811 LRFLLVRTAPECHYL
+5811 LRFILVRTAPDRHYL

-5846 LLSLYYARGD
+5846 LISLYHARGD
-5856 RSALPYVT
+5856 RSVLPYVT
-5864 PYREYLAWVA
+5864 PYRDYLAWIA
-5874 AQDRQAA
+5874 AQDRQNA

-5901 ASPEPVMPHTHPHDF
+5901 ASPEPVMPHTHPHEF
-5916 SRELTQAVTAQ
+5916 SRELTQALTAQ

-5946 LAQSTGRQ
+5946 LAQTTGRQ
-5954 DIVFGITVSGRPPEL
+5954 DVVFGITVSGRPPEL
-5969 AGVERMAGLLINT
+5969 PGVERMAGLLINT
-5982 LPLRLPID
+5982 LPLRLPLD
-5990 PAQTLGDWL
+5990 PAQSLGQWL
-5999 AALQDRQAQLLDA
+5999 AALQDRQGQLLDA
-6012 QHLGLSQILQDSGHT
+6012 QHLGLTQILLDSGHA
-6027 QLFDTLM
+6027 QLFDSLM
-6034 VFENYLMDADDQ
+6034 VFENYLLDADDQ
-6046 RLSNADGS
+6046 RLSDPDGR
-6054 LRISMVDGFGG
+6054 LRISMVDGHGG

-6075 SMPGEWVK
+6075 SMPGECVR
-6083 LNFSYRPDVFAK
+6083 LNFSYRPDVFGKA
-6095 RDIQRFAR
+6095 DIQRFAR
-6103 RYERIL
+6103 RYQAIL
-6109 EQLVGDLSLRVGQ
+6109 EQLAGDLSLRVGQ
-6122 LDLLEQSERAQLEA
+6122 LDLLEDSERIRLDA
-6136 WNGAEHP
+6136 WNATGHA
-6143 VLAESL
+6143 LAPESL
-6149 AACFERQARLTPD
+6149 PAAFARQASATPD
-6162 ATALVA
+6162 APALVA
-6168 GELSLSY
+6168 GELRLSY
-6175 AELDRRADALARRLI
+6175 AELDRRAERLAQTLLARGLG
-6190 ARGVAA
+6190 AG
-6196 EQGVA
+6196 QGVA
-6201 LLLRRSPELVIAT
+6201 LLLRRSPELVVAT
-6214 LAVLKAGAY
+6214 LAVLKAGGCY
-6223 YLPLH
+6223 VPLH
-6228 EQHPDE
+6228 EQYPDE
-6234 RLVLL
+6234 RLALI
-6239 LAETDT
+6239 LAETNAA
-6245 VLLIADASIEGRDL
+6245 LLIADASLDERDL
-6259 DGSKL
+6259 ASAGLS
-6264 TPSQVLR
+6264 PSQVLR
-6271 VDRADEDAA
+6271 IDRPDDDAA
-6280 PASTVAAP
+6280 PADTAT

-6314 VEQGDIVAFARDRRF
+6314 VEQADIVAFARDRRF
-6329 ARDHEVVLLHSP
+6329 AREHEVVLLHSP

-6355 LNGGCVVVCTVDS
+6355 LNGGTVVVCTGDS

-6375 RLVAEHGVRSMW
+6375 RLIAEHGVRSIW
-6387 LTAGLFHEFV
+6387 LTAGLFHEYV
-6397 ESTPEL
+6397 ESMPEL
-6403 FASLVQVWAGGD
+6403 FAPLRQVWAGGD

-6449 CAVPQLA
+6449 CAVPMLA
-6456 ADAASVPIGE
+6456 PQAASVPIGS

-6503 GRASFTAERF
+6503 GRPSFTAERF
-6513 VANPYA
+6513 LANPYA
-6519 QAHHRGERM
+6519 PAAHRGERM

-6537 REDGQIEFIGRGD
+6537 REDGQIEFIGRSD

-6563 EIENVLQAYPAVAQ
+6563 EIENALQNHPAVAQ

-6591 LVGYVVLKQGGGQ
+6591 LVGYVVLKQGGGR
-6604 RDTAL
+6604 RDTAQ

-6623 LYDEDTVDAQ
+6623 LYDADTVDEA

-6645 SSYTQTPIPLE
+6645 SSYTQAPIPLE

-6689 PVAPQVETYHGTD
+6689 PVAPQVEVYHGTD

-6718 PELAGKVQLHT
+6718 PELADKVQLLA

-6738 AESLPTQAYYDAI
+6738 ADALPVGEGYDAI
-6751 IVNSVLQYFPS
+6751 VINSVLQYFPS
-6762 SDYLLEVIE
+6762 SDYLQEVIE
-6771 QSMALLAPGGALY
+6771 QSMQLLAPGGALY

-6799 AVQLHQAEN
+6799 AVQLHQAS
-6808 GIDPTTLQRRIDQ
+6808 GDVDATTLRRRIDQ

-6841 RLLAI
+6841 RIGSI

-6854 RSVHANELTRHRYE
+6854 RSRHDNELTRHRYE

-6875 PKVRSAAAL
+6875 RDVRSAAAL
-6884 PTQPWSPA
+6884 PAQPWSPA
-6892 LHEPGALAARLAE
+6892 LLESGALAARLAA
-6905 HPSGLRISDVPHPL
+6905 HPAGLRIVDVPHPL
-6919 LQPELDALQQLQAG
+6919 LQPELDALHQLQAG

-6945 AQTQELPPAEA
+6945 AQAGELPPAEV

-6961 EALGCEVAVTWSA
+6961 QALGWEVAVTWSDF
-6974 PERGLELLLLP
+6974 ERGLELLFLP
-6985 KDNDEAIWTDIH
+6985 RHDDETMWTDIH

-7004 FDACANSPGSFDRLS
+7004 FDASANSPGSFDRLG
-7019 ELRQYA
+7019 ELREHA
-7025 QRHLPDYMQP
+7025 QKHLPEYMQP

-7041 TLPLTP
+7041 MLPLTP

-7057 APEFTSSHRRAATTP
+7057 APDFTSSQRRAPTTM

-7086 LNEVGI
+7086 LSEVGI
-7092 DDDFFEI
+7092 DDDFFEL

-7105 ATRLVGRIRHTL
+7105 ATRLVGRIRNTL

-7124 LLFESPTIAA
+7124 ILFESPTIAA
-7134 LSERMA
+7134 LSQRMA
-7140 EPLQALSALEPVV
+7140 EPLQALTALEPIV
-7153 PIRAQ
+7153 PIRTQ
-7158 GNLPP
+7158 GQLPP

-7192 LQSASLIDPAAPLSA
+7192 LQSQSLIDPAAAMSG
-7207 SVEEDVAA
+7207 SVEQDVEAHLA
-7215 YLSQIR
+7215 QIR

-7239 TALELALR
+7239 TALEVAVR
-7247 LQQAGQEVER
+7247 LQQAGHEVAR

-7270 GFDSATVPTGDYRA
+7270 GFDPDTVPKGDYHA
-7284 SILQGFLENIAGC
+7284 SILQGFLQNIAGC
-7297 DIGDYDPESL
+7297 ELGDFDPESL
-7307 DFEKAVELLKYSIFS
+7307 DYERATELLKYSVFS
-7322 GFDAGLLERF
+7322 GFDAALLQRF
-7332 VATQNNDSHLLNYYK
+7332 VATQNNESNLLNYYR
-7347 PSGKFRGDVVF
+7347 PSAKFDGSIVY
-7358 FIATQDCQG
+7358 FIATEGLDA
-7367 EAYVLE
+7367 EAYALE
-7373 PGTFKHNITGALR
+7373 PATFKHNITGELR
-7386 THDID
+7386 SYDID

-7404 RIGRTLAQDYRL
+7404 RIGRTLAQEYRL

>member
-36 QMTFVLDGALDPA
+36 QMTFVLDGALDAA

-67 AFVHHKTKEPVQ
+67 AFVHDKTKEPVQ
-79 VIQRDLRAPWREMD
+79 VIQRDVRAPWRELD
-93 LLSLAPEQRQAAL
+93 LSALAPREREAAL
-106 EQAIADDAQE
+106 AQAIADDAQQ
-116 RFDLTRAPL
+116 RFDLARAPL
-125 LRFVLIRESAARHY
+125 LRFALIRESAERHY

-155 IVLQELFALY
+155 IALQELFALY

-188 GRDHAAAREAWREAF
+188 GRDRDAAREAWREAF

-211 IAAVST
+211 IAATST

-224 LRIDLPDELVQRL
+224 LRIDLPDELMQRL
-237 TRQARTLGVTLNTM
+237 TRQARTLGVTLNTI

-264 HRHDVAFGTTV
+264 HRRDVAFGTTV

-287 MVGLLINTL
+287 MVGLFINTL

-311 LQRFQREQSALLDH
+311 LQRLQREQSALLDH

-333 QRIAG
+333 QRTAG

-347 LFENFPVGEDGDR
+347 IFENFPVGEDGDG
-360 PDDLAVAVHS
+360 PDDLRVAVHS

-378 YPVGLALIPGRPGQ
+378 YPVGLALIPGRPNQ

-405 EREQVL
+405 ERERVL
-411 RLGQRYQRLIDAFG
+411 RLGRRYQRLIEAFA

-434 IDLLDADETRL
+434 IDLLDADETRQ

-451 STAHEQPD
+451 ATAHECAD
-459 THLAASLS
+459 THLAALLS
-467 AQAARTPDAI
+467 AQAARTPDAV
-477 ALCFEGRSL
+477 ALRFEGETL

-491 EARSNRMARALIAQ
+491 EARSNRLARALIAQ
-505 GIGPESIVGVALP
+505 GVGPESIVGVALP
-518 RSLDLP
+518 RSLELP
-524 IALCAV
+524 VALCAV

-562 TRGDVAEALPD
+562 ARADTADALPAD
-573 AAPLWRLDD
+573 APLWRLDD
-582 AALCERLSALP
+582 AALRERVAALP
-593 AHAID
+593 AHAVGD
-598 DGERRATLRPE
+598 DERRTPLRPE
-609 HPAYVIYTS
+609 HPVYVIYTS
-618 GSTGKPKGAV
+618 GSTGKPKGAA

-653 LQKTPTSFD
+653 LQKTPSSFD
-662 VSVWELFWPLTRGAR
+662 VSVWELFWPLIRGAR

-683 DGHREPRYLAELI
+683 GGHREPRYLAELI

-709 MLEVFVLEA
+709 MLDVFVSEA
-718 GAEQCASLRRV
+718 SAAQCASLRRIV
-729 ICGGEALSAD
+729 CGGEALSAD

-760 TSIGVAAWPCREV
+760 TSIGVAAWPCREI
-773 EEGPI
+773 EDGPI

-800 PGTLGEL
+800 PETLGEL

-822 ALNAERFVAD
+822 ALSAERFVAD

-844 DLAQWREDGVI
+844 DLAQWREDGAI
-855 VHRGRADHQVKVRG
+855 VHRGRADQQVKVRG

-883 AGHARNAVIVR
+883 AGYPRNAAIVR
-894 EDRPGDRQIVAYV
+894 EDRPGQRQIVAYV
-907 ASDSGFDAEALRAH
+907 AADAEAGFDADALRAQ

-956 PDYAPVSLREPRDER
+956 PDYAPASLREPRDER

-980 EVLGVQRVGIDDSFF
+980 EVLGVERVGIDDSFF

-1012 SRLQLELP
+1012 ARLQLELP
-1020 IRALFEHPSVAAL
+1020 IRALFEHRSVAAL
-1033 APHLDRNRAR
+1033 APQLDRNRAR
-1043 RPALT
+1043 RPALA
-1048 AQQRPRDLPLSF
+1048 AQPRPQLLPLSF

-1073 PSATYNIPLALRLHG
+1073 PSATYNIPLALRLRG
-1088 PLDPDAMQ
+1088 PLDPDALQ
-1096 AAINDVVARHESLRT
+1096 AALNDLLARHESLRT
-1111 LFPDSDTPRQH
+1111 LFPDGDAPRQH

-1135 EAAFV
+1135 AAAFV
-1140 ALETVDTDADAL
+1140 SLATVDTAEAAL
-1152 DADLRQA
+1152 DADLREA

-1179 GADDHVLLLLL
+1179 GAEDHVLLLLL

-1196 GASLAPLA
+1196 GASMAPLA

-1210 YAARLMGA
+1210 YAARLTGA
-1218 APAWAPLPVQYADY
+1218 APDWAPLPVQYADY
-1232 TLWQRQLMGREDDND
+1232 TLWQRRLMGDEDDRD

-1260 LADLPEQLP
+1260 LADLPEQLS

-1279 TSYRGRTAHFEFDT
+1279 ASYRGRTAHFEFD
-1293 ALHRRLLTLSQRH
+1293 AGLHRRLLALSQRH

-1311 MVLQAAVAALLTRMG
+1311 MTLQAAVAALLTRMG

-1341 DAALEDLVGL
+1341 DAALENLVGL
-1351 FLNTLVLRVDTSG
+1351 FLNTLVLRVDTAG

-1393 VETLNPVRSLSYHP
+1393 VETLNPTRSLSYHP

-1425 PGLRCQAHALETDVV
+1425 PGLQCEAHPLETDVV

-1445 FAFSERTLA
+1445 FAFSERTAA

-1468 TDLFDEASVH
+1468 TDLFDEASVR
-1478 TLWRRFERLLHAVA
+1478 TLWRRFERLLCAVA

-1497 SIGAIELMDAGE
+1497 AIGAIELMEPTE
-1509 RQCLLHDWNATGHS
+1509 RQRLLHDWNATAQT
-1523 VAEATLPALF
+1523 VVEAPLPSLF
-1533 EAQVARTP
+1533 EAQAARTP
-1541 SALAAIYQEQPG
+1541 SAPAAIYRDEAG
-1553 QERRLDFDALNQRA
+1553 DARHLDFDALNHRA

-1578 AGPERV
+1578 AGPESV

-1591 SLDLLVAL
+1591 SPDLLVAL

-1619 RLAMMLDDARPVRV
+1619 RLAAMLHDAKPVRV
-1633 LTREA
+1633 LTRAA
-1638 FAHLLPA
+1638 FAALLPT

-1650 RLDDPAL
+1650 LLDEPAL
-1657 QSRLARS
+1657 QQRLARS

-1679 LLHPA
+1679 PLHPA
-1684 YVIYTSGSTGKP
+1684 YVIYTSGSTGTP
-1696 KGVTVAHRSA
+1696 KGVTVSHRSA
-1706 AHYFAWCRH
+1706 AHYFAWSRH
-1715 AYFGAGDGASGN
+1715 AYFAANDAAG

-1741 SVTVLFAPLLAGQ
+1741 SVTVLFGPLLAGQ
-1754 PLTLI
+1754 PLTLV
-1759 ETDKEFAGLL
+1759 ETDQDFSRLL
-1769 ARQPAGGYELLKLT
+1769 ATQPAGGYELLKLT

-1796 GAPPPARTLL
+1796 GAPAPARTLL
-1806 LGGEALVPADLAYWQ
+1806 LGGEALVPADLAFWQ

-1849 DMRDATAVSIG
+1849 DMREASAVSIG
-1860 RPIWN
+1860 TPIWN

-1872 ERLRPQPCG
+1872 EKLRPQPCG

-1910 DPFVDGERMYRTG
+1910 DPFAAGERMYRTG
-1923 DLARWRADG
+1923 DLARWREDG
-1932 RLDYLGRIDHQVKIR
+1932 RLDCLGRIDHQVKIR

-1962 AGFAHNAVIAR
+1962 AGFAQNAVIAR
-1973 EDHAGQKQLVAYIA
+1973 EDHAGHKQLVAYLA
-1987 IAGSAADDFDPAAL
+1987 TDDLDAAAL
-2001 RARLGKRLPDY
+2001 RAQLARRLPDY
-2012 MVPAAFVVLDELPL
+2012 MIPAAFVALDALPL

-2033 RKALPAPQLRSVGER
+2033 RKALPAPQLRSASER
-2048 APRNAAET
+2048 APRDAAET
-2056 LLCELFADILHLPR
+2056 LLCELFAEILHLPQ
-2070 VSIDD
+2070 VGIDD

-2088 QLVSRLRRAGWS
+2088 QLVGRLRRAGWS
-2100 VSVRTVF
+2100 ASVRTVF
-2107 EHQSPEALAQVMRP
+2107 EHQSPEALAQVIRP
-2121 LAETVKTTLEA
+2121 LADAAKTTLEA

-2137 SATPI
+2137 PATPI

-2149 GGPLQ
+2149 DGPLQ
-2154 HYHQSVL
+2154 QYHQSVL
-2161 LQVPALRE
+2161 LQIPALPE
-2169 ADLLAALQAVLD
+2169 AQLLAALQAVLD

-2188 QLTPQQRWNL
+2188 RLTPERRWDV
-2198 RAAGAVRA
+2198 RAAGAVLA
-2206 SDCLARIETGDWAA
+2206 SDCLQRIETGDWPESA
-2220 DKREFEARMHE
+2220 DRPAFEARMHE
-2231 RANAAAAA
+2231 RATASAAA
-2239 LDPRSGRMLQALW
+2239 LDPRDGRMLQALW
-2252 FDYQD
+2252 FEHAG
-2257 QPLLLVQIHHLA
+2257 QPLLLLQIHHLA

-2281 LKDAAAAIAAGRAV
+2281 LKDAADAIAAGRAV

-2308 LQLPQA
+2308 LRLPQA

-2334 AIGARALDPARDTVA
+2334 AIGARALDPSRDTMA
-2349 TRRSLNLSL
+2349 TRRSLSLSL
-2358 DSEITRCLLTRA
+2358 DSEVTRTLLTRA
-2370 PETIHG
+2370 PEAIHG

-2390 RRWRAR
+2390 RGWRAR
-2396 RGLGDPASVRFELEG
+2396 RGLDDPDTVRFGLEG

-2435 VRLDLGALDRDGID
+2435 VQLALDAAD
-2449 ANAALHDERALA
+2449 ARAALDDERVLA
-2461 ACLKQVKEQL
+2461 RCLKQVKEQL
-2471 RRLPDQGVGYGLLRY
+2471 RRLPDQGIGYGLLRY
-2486 LHEPSRHAL
+2486 LHDAGRQAL
-2495 AGHAPPQIAFNYLGR
+2495 ADRAQPQIAFNYLGR
-2510 FGAGDAGA
+2510 FGAGDAGE
-2518 DWGATDL
+2518 DWGATDR

-2537 LSHTLQLNAITLDG
+2537 LAHALELNAITLDG
-2551 AAGPVLNATWN
+2551 AAGPVLNATWS
-2562 WAGELLDERDVRE
+2562 WAGDVLGEDEVRE

-2586 IADYAAR
+2586 IAAYASRAQ
-2593 TERDAF
+2593 RDGF

-2607 ALEQTQIERIEA
+2607 ALDQAQIEAIEA

-2629 LSPLQHGFVF
+2629 LSPLQHGFLF

-2657 RFDGRL
+2657 RFDGPL
-2663 RGDALRKAAD
+2663 RGDALRKAANR
-2673 TLLQRHANLR
+2673 LLQRHANLR

-2694 VQVIA
+2694 VQAIA
-2699 RSLDAPWRELDLDE
+2699 RTLDAPWREVDTDE
-2713 DSFAELLRE
+2713 AGFAEVLRE
-2722 DQQQRFSLS
+2722 DQQQRFDLAQ
-2731 DAPLLRFTLVHTA
+2731 APLLRFILARTA
-2744 PEQHYLVFTSHHIL
+2744 PDRHYLVFTSHHIL

-2769 ELLTLYAQGED
+2769 ELLTLYAQGEH

-2792 LRWLASRDKPAALAA
+2792 LGWLAGRDKPAALAA
-2807 WREALDG
+2807 WREALSE
-2814 LEEPSRIGAANTAA
+2814 LEEPSRIAPANTVA
-2828 STPELLRYHLPQS
+2828 STPELLRFHLPQD
-2841 LSARLL
+2841 LSARLV
-2847 EQARQCGVTLNTVI
+2847 EQARQSGVTLNTVI

-2911 HAAESL
+2911 QAAEPL
-2917 HDLLRRL
+2917 RDLLRRL
-2924 QRQQSALLE
+2924 QQQQSALLE

-2942 QRLAGLGELFDTL
+2942 QRVAGLGELFDTL

-2963 DEASLQAQSQQLRV
+2963 DEAGLQTQSQQLSV
-2977 AFHSHHGGDTSHYP
+2977 GFHSHHGGDTSHYP

-3006 SYRSDVYTPAQ
+3006 SYRSDVYAPAQ
-3017 VERLA
+3017 VQRLA
-3022 DSYTRILEAFAEQP
+3022 DSYTRILEAFADQP
-3036 QRSLAQ
+3036 QRPLAQ

-3055 HDWNDRALPV
+3055 RDWNQRALPV
-3065 AALDLATVLEQQAA
+3065 AEPDLATVLERQAA

-3084 TALIFG
+3084 TALVFG
-3090 EQRLSYAQLHE
+3090 EERLSYAQLHE
-3101 RARRLAGVLR
+3101 RAQRLATVLR

-3116 AEDRVAVALPRSAD
+3116 AEDRVAVALPRSSE
-3130 LVVAL
+3130 LIVAL

-3157 AYMHDDAGPAIT
+3157 AYMLDDAAPAIV
-3169 ITRRDAMQ
+3169 ITRRDAMR
-3177 AAPDSAL
+3177 AAPADAL
-3184 LLDDDAVREAIE
+3184 LLDDDAVRTAIE
-3196 NAVVD
+3196 RSAIER
-3201 NAADDSALRP
+3201 AAGDGAPRPELRP
-3211 ELRLDHPAYVIYT
+3211 ELKPDHPAYVIYT

-3243 SNAARLDYYG
+3243 SNAARLDYYAAADG
-3253 SANGGA
+3253 DAA
-3259 PESVLLLPSVAFDAS
+3259 ETALLLPSVAFDAS
-3274 LGAILHALSS
+3274 LGTILHALSS

-3297 EPAALAELVAR
+3297 EPTALAELVAR
-3308 HQVHAWLSGPALYR
+3308 HQVQAWLSGPALYR

-3340 GGESIAAALLQQ
+3340 GGESIAPALLSQ
-3352 HRAQASAECAL
+3352 HRAQASADCAL

-3374 WSSVARLR
+3374 WSSVARLPAR
-3382 SQPRPEA
+3382 AGA
-3389 DADELASELT
+3389 DDSAAELA

-3423 IAGELYIA
+3423 VAGELYIA

-3455 ASGERMYRSGDLAR
+3455 AAGERMYRSGDLAR
-3469 WREDGQLEYLGRDDG
+3469 WRDDGQLEYLGRDDG

-3497 IEAAIAGA
+3497 IEAAIAAA

-3519 GQRQLIAYLVTRA
+3519 GQRQLVAYLVADA
-3532 DALDVDALRRNLAG
+3532 DALDAETLRRSVAA
-3546 NLPEHMVPVAYVA
+3546 NLPEHMVPAAYVA

-3579 EASGD
+3579 EAGRD
-3584 IRLPRTAL
+3584 LRLPRTAL
-3592 EQTLCDLFA
+3592 EQSLCDLFA
-3601 AVLGLDGVSIDDS
+3601 SVLGLDRVGIDDS

-3632 RQAGL
+3632 RQLGL

-3656 AAPSEPV
+3656 AGTSEAADV
-3663 DALPQQ
+3663 LPQQ
-3669 APTGVLPATPIM
+3669 SPTGALPATPIM
-3681 QWLLEREGPYQ
+3681 QWLLEREGSHR
-3692 HFCQTMLLQVPKL
+3692 HFAQTMLLQVPRL
-3705 RREPLQAALQDL
+3705 RHEPLQAALQDL

-3724 RMRLRDGSAGIDSFE
+3724 RMRLRDGAPE
-3739 IGAPGSLRAAD
+3739 IGEAGSVRAAD
-3750 CLESVPLHGLSAD
+3750 CLDAVPLHGLTAE
-3763 ARERR
+3763 ARERL
-3768 MHEAMLAAQLRLS
+3768 MHERMLAAQLRLS
-3781 PVEGR
+3781 PDDGR
-3786 MLQAVWFDDGVD
+3786 MLQAVWFDDGAD
-3798 SRLFLALHHLVV
+3798 SRLFLVLHHLVV

-3832 AAPDLAPVPTSL
+3832 LAPELAPVPTSF

-3855 AARIEELPFW
+3855 AARAAELPFW
-3865 QAMQRGEDPP
+3865 QAMVEGEDPSLTP
-3875 LSARPLDPA
+3875 RPLDSA
-3884 RDTLSTQRHLS
+3884 RDTLATQRHLS
-3895 LRLEPEVTRLLLTR
+3895 LRLEPDVTRVLLTR
-3909 APERVHGR
+3909 APERVRGR

-3928 AVAEWRRR
+3928 ALAQWRRR
-3936 HGLGDVEQVRFDLE
+3936 QGLGDVERVRFDLE
-3950 GHGREALTGDAE
+3950 GHGREALTGSAAAE
-3962 ADGIDISR
+3962 SIDISR

-3985 RNIHQSAAAHG
+3985 AGIDQTAAAHG
-3996 GAALDATLKSVKEQL
+3996 GAALDAALKSVKEQL

-4024 RYHHADGRAALG
+4024 RYHGEHGRAALG

-4051 AIAEQGQ
+4051 AIAEQGHGA
-4058 SSSDWTQAQ
+4058 SHWAQ
-4067 AAIPGAGEDAPLVH
+4067 AEAAVPSAGEDAPLVH

-4109 DEAAVGELA
+4109 DERAIGELA
-4118 QLWFDLLRQIARNA
+4118 QLWFGLLRRIAHDA
-4132 AQDERTLF
+4132 SHDERMLF

-4182 LYDDG
+4182 LYDDA

-4203 LDPAAMQTAADRLLE
+4203 LDAAAMRTAADRLLE

-4232 SSTVQAIARVVKAP
+4232 SGTVQAIARVVQAP
-4246 WRFVQTD
+4246 WRFVDSD
-4253 EAGLQ
+4253 EDGLQ
-4258 TLLLLDK
+4258 ALLLLDK

-4284 AAQLHYLVFTSHHIL
+4284 APDLHYLVFTSHHIL

-4323 ALPPAPAYR
+4323 GLPPAPAYR

-4338 GAQDREAARA
+4338 DAQDREAARA
-4348 AWREELADLDEPTLL
+4348 AWREELAGLDEPTLL

-4368 DEPSMPLTHQ
+4368 AEPSMPLTHQ
-4378 HLFSRELTQALNVQA
+4378 HLFSRELTGSLNAQA

-4413 QYTGRHDV
+4413 QYTGRDDV

-4450 RLRIRPEQTLGAW
+4450 RLRIRPEQTLAAW
-4463 LDDLQ
+4463 LGDLQ
-4468 ARQARLLNEQ
+4468 SRQARLLNEQ

-4488 SGHATLFDT
+4488 SEHATLFDT

-4525 EGHGGDLS
+4525 PGHGGDLS

-4552 YRPDVFSLADLE
+4552 YRPDVFSRADLDG
-4564 AQIRRY
+4564 QIRRY
-4570 ARLLEILAGDLS
+4570 TRLLEVLAGDLDRP
-4582 LPIGRLDL
+4582 LGRVDL
-4590 LEAGERTRLLQ
+4590 LDEGERARLLQ
-4601 ASGADLREL
+4601 TGIAPLQAP
-4610 PPGGLHDLFAQT
+4610 PPGGLHDAFAQ
-4622 AARTPRAT
+4622 AAAAAPREV
-4630 ALVCNGQQLDFA
+4630 ALACNGQTLDFA

-4653 VLIARGIG
+4653 VLIARGVG

-4674 DMIVALMAVLKAG
+4674 DLIIAVLAVLKAG
-4687 AAYLPLDIEQPAER
+4687 AAYLPLDLEQPAER
-4701 LHEILD
+4701 LRDILD
-4707 DALPAVVIG
+4707 DARPVLTIG
-4716 TGAGTRSLTQDD
+4716 TAAATRALDGAA
-4728 RGRELPLLMLDSA
+4728 PLLLLDDA
-4741 DTRDLLAAAPE
+4741 DTRAALAAAPE
-4752 HAPSDADRRRP
+4752 RAPVDADRRRP
-4763 WSPQHPAY
+4763 WSPLHPAY

-4782 KGVVIAH
+4782 KGVVIGH
-4789 GSLANLYHH
+4789 GSLANLFHH
-4798 HKQILIDREAA
+4798 HKQRLIDPETAR
-4809 FAGGARLR
+4809 AGGARRR

-4826 DTSIEALLWMTAG
+4826 DTSIEALLWLAAG
-4839 HELHLIDEQVRKDSQ
+4839 HELHLIDEQVRKDTQ

-4879 QDGLLERDDSE
+4879 QDGLLERDDSQ
-4890 LCCVMLGGEAVSEA
+4890 LCCVMLGGEAVGEA
-4904 QWRTLGESPRVRGYN
+4904 QWRTLAESPRVRGYN

-4928 DACFASIDPGS
+4928 DACFASIDAGS

-4960 PLPVGVAGELYLA
+4960 PVPAGVAGELYVA
-4973 GAFLARGYLDRPALN
+4973 GAFLARGYLDRPRLN

-4996 FAHGERMYRSGD
+4996 FVAQSSGAGERMYRSGD
-5008 LARWRSD
+5008 LARWRDD
-5015 GQLEYLGRGDNQVKI
+5015 GQLEYLGRADDQVKI
-5030 RGHRIELGEIEARIA
+5030 RGFRIEPGEIEARIA
-5045 QAGYSQNAVLVRDD
+5045 EAGYAQNAVLVRDD
-5059 QPGRKQLVAYI
+5059 QPGRKQLVAYL
-5070 AAADAP
+5070 AAPEAGF
-5076 DLDALRRQLAAQLPD
+5076 DLDALRRLLAAQLPD

-5099 RLPRLPLSIS
+5099 RLPQLPRNIN

-5120 DFASVSVR
+5120 DFASASAR

-5153 DDNFFTLGGD
+5153 DDNFFALGGD

-5191 VEVLAASAAP
+5191 VEVLAATAAP
-5201 LPRTAAAPLEAPTGT
+5201 LPRSEAAPVQAPTGA

-5231 LAESFNQS
+5231 LARTFNQS
-5239 MTLPLGLAH
+5239 MTLPLGD
-5248 AQGEALTQ
+5248 GSSEALAQ

-5265 HALRLRLDSGRQ
+5265 HALRLCVERADRGGERQ
-5277 LRIVP
+5277 LRIAP

-5288 QDCLRRVSLVGLD
+5288 QDCLREVSLAGLD
-5301 AAERQ
+5301 ADARRRAIRDAERSAR
-5306 QVIEDAQRTARQ
+5306 DGLDPQR
-5318 QLAPAEGRMLQA
+5318 GRMLQA
-5330 VCFVDDN
+5330 VRVHDEN
-5337 DAQLLLTIHHLAVD
+5337 GAQLLLTIHHLAVD

-5356 ILLPDLQTAL
+5356 ILLPDFQAAW
-5366 DARARGLAPRLE
+5366 DARKRGLAPRLE
-5378 TAATSLRHWAMQLPA
+5378 NAATSLRHWALQLPA
-5393 IASTRR
+5393 LASARR
-5399 GELPLWQSMFAGD
+5399 GELPLWRSMFAGA
-5412 DPALS
+5412 DPALG
-5417 ERALDPGRDIGA
+5417 ERPLDPRRDTGA
-5429 TQRTLSLRLDTQTTQ
+5429 TQRTLTLRLDPHTTQ
-5444 QLLTLA
+5444 QLLTVA
-5450 PTQIHGRINDVLLTA
+5450 PAQIHGRINDVLLTA
-5465 FALALIDWR
+5465 FALALADWR
-5474 QQRLGVTNASLR
+5474 RQRLGAAPSSLR

-5501 DLSHTVGWFTS
+5501 DLSRTVGWFTS
-5512 EFPLQLDLAGLNL
+5512 EFPLQLDLAGLDL
-5525 DEAMRGGPALE
+5525 DDALRGGPALE
-5536 HALKRVKEQL
+5536 QTLKRVKEQL

-5563 EHGREALAAQPSRQ
+5563 EHGRSALADAPSRQ
-5577 IGFNYLGRLQ
+5577 IGFNYLGRLP
-5587 AVEEA
+5587 A
-5592 GDDDHPLDAP
+5592 LDAAEP
-5602 RSEAP
+5602 AAHDDPQPEAP

-5613 WPLWHLLGLD
+5613 WPLWHALGLD
-5623 AVTID
+5623 AVTVD
-5628 HASGPMLHATWNWAG
+5628 HAGGPMLHATWNWAG
-5643 ELFDEAAIH
+5643 ELFDDDAIR
-5652 ALAQRWFELL
+5652 ALAQRWFEVL
-5662 RCIAERATHA
+5662 RCIAERAGSA
-5672 KPGFTP
+5672 RPGFTP
-5678 SDLPLVK
+5678 SDLPLVR
-5685 LDQAQIEAIEAS
+5685 LDQAQIEAIEAG
-5697 QPPLAEILPLSPLQH
+5697 QPPLADILPLSPLQH
-5712 GLLFHAIYD
+5712 GLLFHAVYD
-5721 EDSVDAYLVQEVYRF
+5721 EDSVDAYLVQEVYQL
-5736 DGPLDAAMLQT
+5736 DGTLDAELLQT
-5747 AADRLLERHANLSAS
+5747 AADRLLERHANLRAS
-5762 FVHQGLPE
+5762 FLHHGLAE

-5782 WRFVDRDEAGVPAL
+5782 WRYVDSDEAGAIAL
-5796 LREDQQRFDPSQGPL
+5796 LREDQRQRFDPAKGPL
-5811 LRFLLVRTAPECHYL
+5811 LRFILVRTAPDRHYL

-5846 LLSLYYARGD
+5846 LISLYHARGD

-5864 PYREYLAWVA
+5864 PYRDYLAWIA
-5874 AQDRQAA
+5874 AQDRQNA

-5901 ASPEPVMPHTHPHDF
+5901 ASPEPVMPHTHPHEF
-5916 SRELTQAVTAQ
+5916 SRELTQALTAQ

-5946 LAQSTGRQ
+5946 LAQTTGRQ
-5954 DIVFGITVSGRPPEL
+5954 DVVFGITVSGRPPEL
-5969 AGVERMAGLLINT
+5969 PGVERMAGLLINT
-5982 LPLRLPID
+5982 LPLRLPLD
-5990 PAQTLGDWL
+5990 PAQTLGRWL
-5999 AALQDRQAQLLDA
+5999 AALQDRQGQLLDA
-6012 QHLGLSQILQDSGHT
+6012 QHLGLTQILLDSGHA
-6027 QLFDTLM
+6027 QLFDSLM
-6034 VFENYLMDADDQ
+6034 VFENYLLDADDQ
-6046 RLSNADGS
+6046 RLSDPDGR
-6054 LRISMVDGFGG
+6054 LRISMVDGHGG

-6075 SMPGEWVK
+6075 SMPGECVR
-6083 LNFSYRPDVFAK
+6083 LNFSYRPDVFGKA
-6095 RDIQRFAR
+6095 DIQRFAR
-6103 RYERIL
+6103 RYQAIL
-6109 EQLVGDLSLRVGQ
+6109 EQLAGDLSLRVGQ
-6122 LDLLEQSERAQLEA
+6122 LDLLEDSERIQLDA
-6136 WNGAEHP
+6136 WNATEHALEP
-6143 VLAESL
+6143 ESL
-6149 AACFERQARLTPD
+6149 AAAFERQARATPD
-6162 ATALVA
+6162 APALVA
-6168 GELSLSY
+6168 DALTLSY
-6175 AELDRRADALARRLI
+6175 AELDRRAERLARTLL
-6190 ARGVAA
+6190 ARGLGAG
-6196 EQGVA
+6196 QGVA

-6214 LAVLKAGAY
+6214 LAVLKAGGCY
-6223 YLPLH
+6223 VPLH
-6228 EQHPDE
+6228 EQYPDE
-6234 RLVLL
+6234 RLALI
-6239 LAETDT
+6239 LAETDAA
-6245 VLLIADASIEGRDL
+6245 LLIADDSLDERDL
-6259 DGSKL
+6259 ASAGL
-6264 TPSQVLR
+6264 APSQVLR
-6271 VDRADEDAA
+6271 TDRPGDDASPAAD
-6280 PASTVAAP
+6280 AP
-6288 LPVAHPRQLAYVMF
+6288 LPAAHPRQLAYVMF

-6314 VEQGDIVAFARDRRF
+6314 VEQADIVAFARDRRF
-6329 ARDHEVVLLHSP
+6329 AREHEAVLLHSP

-6355 LNGGCVVVCTVDS
+6355 LNGGTVVVCTGDS

-6375 RLVAEHGVRSMW
+6375 RLIVEHGVRSLW
-6387 LTAGLFHEFV
+6387 LTAGLFHEYV
-6397 ESTPEL
+6397 ESMPEL
-6403 FASLVQVWAGGD
+6403 FATLRQVWAGGD
-6415 VLSADAIRRLQARYP
+6415 VLAADAIRRLQARYP

-6449 CAVPQLA
+6449 CEVPALA
-6456 ADAASVPIGE
+6456 ADAASVPIGS

-6503 GRASFTAERF
+6503 GRPGFTAERF

-6519 QAHHRGERM
+6519 PAAHRGERM

-6537 REDGQIEFIGRGD
+6537 REDGRIEFIGRSD

-6563 EIENVLQAYPAVAQ
+6563 EIENALQNHPAVAQ

-6591 LVGYVVLKQGGGQ
+6591 LVGYVVLKQGGGR
-6604 RDTAL
+6604 RDTAQ

-6623 LYDEDTVDAQ
+6623 LYDADTVDEA

-6645 SSYTQTPIPLE
+6645 SSYTQAPIPLE

-6689 PVAPQVETYHGTD
+6689 PVAPQVQVYHGTD

-6718 PELAGKVQLHT
+6718 PELADKVQLLA

-6738 AESLPTQAYYDAI
+6738 ADALPVGGGYDAI
-6751 IVNSVLQYFPS
+6751 VINSVLQYFPS
-6762 SDYLLEVIE
+6762 SDYLQEVIE
-6771 QSMALLAPGGALY
+6771 QAMELLAPGGALY

-6799 AVQLHQAEN
+6799 AVQLHQASGDTDAN
-6808 GIDPTTLQRRIDQ
+6808 TLRRRIDQ

-6841 RLLAI
+6841 RIGSI

-6854 RSVHANELTRHRYE
+6854 RSRHDNELTRHRYE

-6875 PKVRSAAAL
+6875 PDVRSAADL
-6884 PTQPWSPA
+6884 PAQPWSPA
-6892 LHEPGALAARLAE
+6892 LLDSGALAARLAA
-6905 HPSGLRISDVPHPL
+6905 HPEGLRIVDVPHPL
-6919 LQPELDALQQLQAG
+6919 LQPELDALHQLQAG
-6933 RRIAEVRTRLLA
+6933 RRIAEVRARLLA
-6945 AQTQELPPAEA
+6945 AQSGDLPPAEV

-6961 EALGCEVAVTWSA
+6961 EALGWEVAVTWSDF
-6974 PERGLELLLLP
+6974 ERGLELLFLP
-6985 KDNDEAIWTDIH
+6985 RHDGQAIWTDIH
-6997 QPAHPRE
+6997 RPAHPRD
-7004 FDACANSPGSFDRLS
+7004 FDASANSPGSFDRLG
-7019 ELRQYA
+7019 ELREHA
-7025 QRHLPDYMQP
+7025 QKHLPEYMQP

-7041 TLPLTP
+7041 MLPLTP

-7057 APEFTSSHRRAATTP
+7057 APDFTSSQRRAPTTM

-7086 LNEVGI
+7086 LAEVGI
-7092 DDDFFEI
+7092 DDDFFEL

-7105 ATRLVGRIRHTL
+7105 ATRLVGRIRNTL

-7140 EPLQALSALEPVV
+7140 EPLQALTALEPIV
-7153 PIRAQ
+7153 PIRTQ
-7158 GNLPP
+7158 GQLPP

-7192 LQSASLIDPAAPLSA
+7192 LQSASLIDPDAALSG
-7207 SVEEDVAA
+7207 SVEEDVEAHLA
-7215 YLSQIR
+7215 QIR
-7221 AIQPEGPYHLLG
+7221 ATQPEGPYHLLG

-7239 TALELALR
+7239 TALEVAVR
-7247 LQQAGQEVER
+7247 LQQAGHEVAR

-7270 GFDSATVPTGDYRA
+7270 GFDSDTVPKGDYHA
-7284 SILQGFLENIAGC
+7284 SILQGFLQNIAGC
-7297 DIGDYDPESL
+7297 ELGDFDPESL
-7307 DFEKAVELLKYSIFS
+7307 DYERATELLKYSVFS
-7322 GFDAGLLERF
+7322 GFDAALLQRF
-7332 VATQNNDSHLLNYYK
+7332 VATQNNEANLLNYYR
-7347 PSGKFRGDVVF
+7347 PSAKFDGSIVYFV
-7358 FIATQDCQG
+7358 ATEDLG
-7367 EAYVLE
+7367 TEAYVLE
-7373 PGTFKHNITGALR
+7373 PATFKHNITGELR
-7386 THDID
+7386 SYDID

-7404 RIGRTLAQDYRL
+7404 RIGRILAQEYRL

>member
-1 MRNSKIEDIL
+1 M
-11 PLTPLQHGF
+11 
-20 LFHALYD
+20 
-27 DKVQDSYVV
+27 QDSYVV

-79 VIQRDLRAPWREMD
+79 VIQRDLRAPWRELD
-93 LLSLAPEQRQAAL
+93 LSALAPEQREAAL
-106 EQAIADDAQE
+106 EQAIAEDAQE

-125 LRFVLIRESAARHY
+125 LRFVLIRESDARHY

-188 GRDHAAAREAWREAF
+188 GRDQAAAREAWRGAF

-217 APAVPDT
+217 APAVPET
-224 LRIDLPDELVQRL
+224 LRINLPDELVQRL
-237 TRQARTLGVTLNTM
+237 TRQARTLGVTLNTV

-264 HRHDVAFGTTV
+264 NRHDVAFGTTV

-287 MVGLLINTL
+287 MVGLFINTL

-311 LQRFQREQSALLDH
+311 LQRLQREQSALLDH

-347 LFENFPVGEDGDR
+347 IFENFPVGEDGDA

-378 YPVGLALIPGRPGQ
+378 YPVGLALIPGK

-411 RLGQRYQRLIDAFG
+411 RLGRRYQRLIEAFA
-425 ADAQQPLGR
+425 ADAQQALGR

-451 STAHEQPD
+451 ATAHEPSN
-459 THLAASLS
+459 TNLATLLS
-467 AQAARTPDAI
+467 AQAARTPDAV
-477 ALCFEGRSL
+477 ALCFEGSSL

-491 EARSNRMARALIAQ
+491 EARSNRLARALIAQ

-518 RSLDLP
+518 RSLELP

-550 DMLADAAPACVL
+550 DMVADAMPACVL
-562 TRGDVAEALPD
+562 TRSDVAEALPSD
-573 AAPLWRLDD
+573 APLWRLDD
-582 AALCERLSALP
+582 TALRERLAALP
-593 AHAID
+593 AHAVAD
-598 DGERRATLRPE
+598 DERSAMLRPE

-628 IPHRGVVNRLEW
+628 IPHRGVVNRLDW
-640 MQREYGLQADDAV
+640 MQREYDLQADDAV

-696 ERERITTVHFVAS
+696 EREGITTVHFVAS

-718 GAEQCASLRRV
+718 SAGHCASLRRI

-773 EEGPI
+773 EDGPI

-800 PGTLGEL
+800 PETLGEL

-832 PFARGQRMYRSG
+832 PFAHGQRMYRSG

-883 AGHARNAVIVR
+883 AGYARNAVIVR
-894 EDRPGDRQIVAYV
+894 EDRPGERQIVGYV
-907 ASDSGFDAEALRAH
+907 AAETAFDAEALRAH
-921 LAARLPDYML
+921 LAERLPEYML
-931 PAALVALPALPQL
+931 PTALVALPALPQL
-944 PNGKLDRKALPA
+944 SNGKLDRKALPA
-956 PDYAPVSLREPRDER
+956 PDYAPASLREPRDER
-971 ERILCALYA
+971 ERILCALFA
-980 EVLGVQRVGIDDSFF
+980 EVLGVERVGIDDSFF

-1012 SRLQLELP
+1012 ARLQVELP
-1020 IRALFEHPSVAAL
+1020 IRALFEQRSVAAL

-1043 RPALT
+1043 RPALK
-1048 AQQRPRDLPLSF
+1048 AQERPQQLPLSF

-1088 PLDPDAMQ
+1088 PLDPDALQ
-1096 AAINDVVARHESLRT
+1096 AAINDVLARHESLRT

-1135 EAAFV
+1135 SAAFV
-1140 ALETVDTDADAL
+1140 PLETVDTDEDAL
-1152 DADLRQA
+1152 DAGLRKA

-1179 GADDHVLLLLL
+1179 GDEDHVLLLLL

-1196 GASLAPLA
+1196 GASMAPLS

-1210 YAARLMGA
+1210 YAARLAGT

-1232 TLWQRQLMGREDDND
+1232 TLWQQQLMGREDDND

-1279 TSYRGRTAHFEFDT
+1279 TSYRGRTAYVEFDA

-1425 PGLRCQAHALETDVV
+1425 PGLQCTAHPLETDVV

-1445 FAFSERTLA
+1445 FAFSERPLV
-1454 DGAPDGLQGAIEYA
+1454 DGQPAGVQGAIEYA
-1468 TDLFDEASVH
+1468 TDLFDEASVR
-1478 TLWRRFERLLHAVA
+1478 TLWQRFERLLYAVTENA
-1492 EDAER
+1492 EQT
-1497 SIGAIELMDAGE
+1497 IGAIELMDAAE
-1509 RQCLLHDWNATGHS
+1509 RQRVLHDWNATGQS
-1523 VAEATLPALF
+1523 VVEATMPALF

-1541 SALAAIYQEQPG
+1541 SALAAICQGESG
-1553 QERRLDFDALNQRA
+1553 DNEHLDFDALNQRA

-1578 AGPERV
+1578 AGPESV

-1611 LDLGNPGE
+1611 LDLSNPSE
-1619 RLAMMLDDARPVRV
+1619 RLAAMLDDAKPVRV
-1633 LTREA
+1633 LSREA

-1645 HAPLC
+1645 NAPLC
-1650 RLDDPAL
+1650 LLDAPTL
-1657 QSRLARS
+1657 QPRLARS

-1696 KGVTVAHRSA
+1696 KGVMVAHRSA
-1706 AHYFAWCRH
+1706 AHYFAWSGH
-1715 AYFGAGDGASGN
+1715 AYFADG

-1741 SVTVLFAPLLAGQ
+1741 SVTVLFGPLLAGQ

-1759 ETDKEFAGLL
+1759 ETDKDFSRVL
-1769 ARQPAGGYELLKLT
+1769 AAQPAGGYELLKLT

-1796 GAPPPARTLL
+1796 NASAPARTLL
-1806 LGGEALVPADLAYWQ
+1806 LGGEALVPADLAFWQ

-1835 TEATVGCSTYEVDA
+1835 TEATVGCSTFEVDQ
-1849 DMRDATAVSIG
+1849 DLRDEATVSIG
-1860 RPIWN
+1860 TPIWN

-1872 ERLRPQPCG
+1872 EQLRPQPCG

-1895 GYLNRP
+1895 GYINRP

-1910 DPFVDGERMYRTG
+1910 DPFADGERMYRTG

-1932 RLDYLGRIDHQVKIR
+1932 RLDCLGRIDHQVKIR

-1962 AGFAHNAVIAR
+1962 AGFANNAVIAR
-1973 EDHAGQKQLVAYIA
+1973 EDHAGQKQLVAYL
-1987 IAGSAADDFDPAAL
+1987 AATDFDSADFDSAIL
-2001 RARLGKRLPDY
+2001 RTELAKRLPDY
-2012 MVPAAFVVLDELPL
+2012 MMPSAFVVLDELPL

-2048 APRNAAET
+2048 TPRNAAET
-2056 LLCELFADILHLPR
+2056 LLCELFADILHLPQ

-2075 NFFALGGDSIGST
+2075 NFFSLGGDSIGST

-2107 EHQSPEALAQVMRP
+2107 EHQSPEALALVMRP
-2121 LAETVKTTLEA
+2121 LADAVKTTQEA
-2132 AVGEL
+2132 PTGEL
-2137 SATPI
+2137 PATPI

-2154 HYHQSVL
+2154 QYHQSVL

-2188 QLTPQQRWNL
+2188 QLTPDHRWSV

-2206 SDCLARIETGDWAA
+2206 SDCLLRIDTSEWTEAA
-2220 DKREFEARMHE
+2220 SNRQEFEARMHE
-2231 RANAAAAA
+2231 RATASAAT

-2252 FDYQD
+2252 FEHAN
-2257 QPLLLVQIHHLA
+2257 QPLLLLQIHHLS

-2281 LKDAAAAIAAGRAV
+2281 LKDAAAAIAAGRAIA
-2295 VLPAVATPLRHWA
+2295 LPAVATPLRHWA

-2349 TRRSLNLSL
+2349 TRRSLSLSL
-2358 DSEITRCLLTRA
+2358 DSEVTRCLLTRA

-2390 RRWRAR
+2390 RSWRAR
-2396 RGLGDPASVRFELEG
+2396 RGLSDPASVRFELEG

-2435 VRLDLGALDRDGID
+2435 VQLDLSAVDRDGIG
-2449 ANAALHDERALA
+2449 ASAALQDERVLA
-2461 ACLKQVKEQL
+2461 RCLKQVKEQL
-2471 RRLPDQGVGYGLLRY
+2471 RQLPDHGVGYGVLRY
-2486 LHEPSRHAL
+2486 LHEPSRQVL
-2495 AGHAPPQIAFNYLGR
+2495 AEQAQPQIAFNYLGR

-2518 DWGATDL
+2518 DWSATDL
-2525 VAVQAGDHPERP
+2525 LAVQAADHPARP

-2551 AAGPVLNATWN
+2551 AAGPELNATWS

-2575 LAEDWHAALRA
+2575 LGEDWHAALRA
-2586 IADYAAR
+2586 IAEYASRA
-2593 TERDAF
+2593 ERDGF

-2607 ALEQTQIERIEA
+2607 ALEQTQIETIEA

-2629 LSPLQHGFVF
+2629 LSPLQHGFLF

-2657 RFDGRL
+2657 RFDGPL
-2663 RGDALRKAAD
+2663 RGEALRAAVNR
-2673 TLLQRHANLR
+2673 LLQRHANLR
-2683 AAFVHEGLGEA
+2683 AGFVHEGLAEA

-2699 RSLDAPWRELDLDE
+2699 RTLDAPWHELDLDE
-2713 DSFAELLRE
+2713 DGFAELLRE
-2722 DQQQRFSLS
+2722 DQQQRFNLS
-2731 DAPLLRFTLVHTA
+2731 EAPLLRFTLVHTGS
-2744 PEQHYLVFTSHHIL
+2744 EQHYLVFTSHHIL

-2769 ELLTLYAQGED
+2769 ELLTLYAQGEA

-2792 LRWLASRDKPAALAA
+2792 LRWLANRDKPAALTA

-2814 LEEPSRIGAANTAA
+2814 LEEPSRISASNTAA
-2828 STPELLRYHLPQS
+2828 TTPELLRYELPHS
-2841 LSARLL
+2841 LSARLV
-2847 EQARQCGVTLNTVI
+2847 EQARHSGVTLNTVI

-2911 HAAESL
+2911 QAAESL

-2924 QRQQSALLE
+2924 QQQQSALLE

-2963 DEASLQAQSQQLRV
+2963 DEASLQAQSQQLSV

-3006 SYRSDVYTPAQ
+3006 SYRTDVYSPAQ
-3017 VERLA
+3017 IQRLA

-3036 QRSLAQ
+3036 QQPLAQ
-3042 LDVLPA
+3042 LDVLPSL
-3048 PERQRLL
+3048 ERQRVL
-3055 HDWNDRALPV
+3055 HDWNERALPV
-3065 AALDLATVLEQQAA
+3065 PALDLATVLEQQAA

-3090 EQRLSYAQLHE
+3090 EEQLSYTQLHE
-3101 RARRLAGVLR
+3101 RARRLASVLR

-3116 AEDRVAVALPRSAD
+3116 AEDRVAVALPRSAE

-3135 LAVLKAGAAYL
+3135 LAVLKAGAVYL

-3177 AAPDSAL
+3177 AVPDNAL
-3184 LLDDDAVREAIE
+3184 LLDDAEVREAVE
-3196 NAVVD
+3196 NAAVD
-3201 NAADDSALRP
+3201 RALRP
-3211 ELRLDHPAYVIYT
+3211 ELHLDHPAYVIYT

-3259 PESVLLLPSVAFDAS
+3259 PERMLLLPSVAFDAS

-3308 HQVHAWLSGPALYR
+3308 HQIQAWLSGPALYR

-3328 QGRLSTLTRVVL
+3328 QGRLSTLKRVVL

-3352 HRAQASAECAL
+3352 HRAQASADCAL

-3374 WSSVARLR
+3374 WSSVARLS
-3382 SQPRPEA
+3382 SQLRPQA
-3389 DADELASELT
+3389 DADEVASELA

-3409 LYVLSPQLQPQPVG
+3409 VYVLSPQLQPQPVG

-3497 IEAAIAGA
+3497 IEAAIASA

-3514 REDRP
+3514 REDVP

-3532 DALDVDALRRNLAG
+3532 DALDVDALRRNLTS

-3573 QALPAP
+3573 KALPAP
-3579 EASGD
+3579 QANRD
-3584 IRLPRTAL
+3584 IRLPRNAL
-3592 EQTLCDLFA
+3592 EQSLCDLFA
-3601 AVLGLDGVSIDDS
+3601 GVLGLDRVGIDDS

-3632 RQAGL
+3632 RQIGL

-3656 AAPSEPV
+3656 AGTSEPV
-3663 DALPQQ
+3663 DTLPQQ
-3669 APTGVLPATPIM
+3669 SPIGILPATPIM
-3681 QWLLEREGPYQ
+3681 QWLLERESSYQ

-3705 RREPLQAALQDL
+3705 RHEPLQAALQDL

-3724 RMRLRDGSAGIDSFE
+3724 RMSVREGSSEIDSRESGSFE
-3739 IGAPGSLRAAD
+3739 IGAAGSVRAAD
-3750 CLESVPLHGLSAD
+3750 CLQSVPLHGLSAD
-3763 ARERR
+3763 AREHL
-3768 MHEAMLAAQLRLS
+3768 MHEHMLAAQLQLS
-3781 PVEGR
+3781 PADGR
-3786 MLQAVWFDDGVD
+3786 MLQAVWFDDGAD

-3824 AWEARAAG
+3824 ACEARAAG
-3832 AAPDLAPVPTSL
+3832 VAPDLAPVPTSF

-3855 AARIEELPFW
+3855 AARAEELPFW
-3865 QAMQRGEDPP
+3865 QAMQQGEDPP
-3875 LSARPLDPA
+3875 LTPRPLDTA
-3884 RDTLSTQRHLS
+3884 RDTLATQRHLS
-3895 LRLEPEVTRLLLTR
+3895 LRLEPEVTRALLTR
-3909 APERVHGR
+3909 APERIHGR

-3936 HGLGDVEQVRFDLE
+3936 QGLGDVEQVRFDLE
-3950 GHGREALTGDAE
+3950 GHGREALTGNIE

-3985 RNIHQSAAAHG
+3985 TGIDQIAAAHG

-4024 RYHHADGRAALG
+4024 RYHDADGRAALG

-4058 SSSDWTQAQ
+4058 SASDWGQAE
-4067 AAIPGAGEDAPLVH
+4067 AAIPSAGDDSALVH

-4098 CANWSWAGELF
+4098 CANWSFAGELF
-4109 DEAAVGELA
+4109 DESAIAELA
-4118 QLWFDLLRQIARNA
+4118 HLWFDLLRQIARNA
-4132 AQDERTLF
+4132 TQDERTLF

-4158 EAIQP
+4158 EASQS

-4203 LDPAAMQTAADRLLE
+4203 LDVAAMQTAADRLLE

-4232 SSTVQAIARVVKAP
+4232 SSTVQAIARVIKAP
-4246 WRFVQTD
+4246 WRFAETD
-4253 EAGLQ
+4253 EDGLQ
-4258 TLLLLDK
+4258 ALLLLDK

-4278 FTLVRT
+4278 FILVRT
-4284 AAQLHYLVFTSHHIL
+4284 AQDVHYLVFTSHHIL
-4299 LDGWSMPIVLR
+4299 LDGWSMPIVMR

-4323 ALPPAPAYR
+4323 ELPPAPAYR

-4338 GAQDREAARA
+4338 DAQDREAARA
-4348 AWREELADLDEPTLL
+4348 AWREELADLDEATLL

-4368 DEPSMPLTHQ
+4368 AEPSMPLTHQ
-4378 HLFSRELTQALNVQA
+4378 HLFSRELTQALNTQA

-4413 QYTGRHDV
+4413 QYTGREDV

-4450 RLRIRPEQTLGAW
+4450 RLRIRPEQSLGAW

-4468 ARQARLLNEQ
+4468 LRQARLLNAQ

-4506 DPNDRRALEADSE
+4506 DPNDRRALEAESE
-4519 LRIGMA
+4519 LRISMGV
-4525 EGHGGDLS
+4525 GHGGDLS

-4542 PGERLRLDFS
+4542 PGERLRMDFS
-4552 YRPDVFSLADLE
+4552 YRPDVFSMADLE
-4564 AQIRRY
+4564 EQIGRY
-4570 ARLLEILAGDLS
+4570 ARLLEILAGDLD
-4582 LPIGRLDL
+4582 LPLGRVDL
-4590 LEAGERTRLLQ
+4590 LNEGERARLLQ
-4601 ASGADLREL
+4601 AGTA
-4610 PPGGLHDLFAQT
+4610 PVQAAPHAGLHDAFAQAV
-4622 AARTPRAT
+4622 AAAPQAV
-4630 ALVCNGQQLDFA
+4630 ALVCNGQVLDFA

-4653 VLIARGIG
+4653 VLIANGIG

-4674 DMIVALMAVLKAG
+4674 DLIVAVLAVLKAG

-4701 LHEILD
+4701 LREILD
-4707 DALPAVVIG
+4707 DARPAIVIG
-4716 TGAGTRSLTQDD
+4716 TEAGTRTLD
-4728 RGRELPLLMLDSA
+4728 RERPLLMLDSA
-4741 DTRDLLAAAPE
+4741 DTRAALADAPE
-4752 HAPSDADRRRP
+4752 RPPTDADRRRP
-4763 WSPQHPAY
+4763 WSPLHPAY

-4782 KGVVIAH
+4782 KGVVIEQ
-4789 GSLANLYHH
+4789 GSLANLFHH
-4798 HKQILIDREAA
+4798 HKHNLIDRESAR
-4809 FAGGARLR
+4809 AGNARLR

-4826 DTSIEALLWMTAG
+4826 DTSIEALLWLAAG

-4864 IHAMDVTPSLFEVLL
+4864 IHAMDVTPSLFDVLV
-4879 QDGLLERDDSE
+4879 QDGLLERDDSQ

-4928 DACFASIDPGS
+4928 DACFASIDAGS

-4947 WNSRAYVLDARLQ
+4947 WNSRAYVLDSRLQ

-4973 GAFLARGYLDRPALN
+4973 GAFLARGYLDRPGLN

-5008 LARWRSD
+5008 MARWRSD
-5015 GQLEYLGRGDNQVKI
+5015 GQLEYLGRSDNQVKI
-5030 RGHRIELGEIEARIA
+5030 RGHRIELGEIEARIV
-5045 QAGYSQNAVLVRDD
+5045 QAGHTQNAVLVRED

-5070 AAADAP
+5070 AAPETASV
-5076 DLDALRRQLAAQLPD
+5076 DLEVLRRQLTEQLPD

-5099 RLPRLPLSIS
+5099 RLQQLPLNIS

-5120 DFASVSVR
+5120 DFASTSVR
-5128 APRDAKEQLFCT
+5128 APRDAKEQVFCK
-5140 LVAEVLGLERVGI
+5140 LVAEVLGLDRVGI

-5178 LVITARDVFRQQT
+5178 LVISARDVFRQQT
-5191 VEVLAASAAP
+5191 VEVLAATAVP
-5201 LPRTAAAPLEAPTGT
+5201 LPRTEAVPLEAPTGKF
-5216 LPATPIM
+5216 PATPIM

-5239 MTLPLGLAH
+5239 MTLPLPGFAN
-5248 AQGEALTQ
+5248 AASETLTH
-5256 ALQDLLDHH
+5256 ALQDLIDHH
-5265 HALRLRLDSGRQ
+5265 HALRLRVSPGRQ
-5277 LRIVP
+5277 LQITP
-5282 QGAVRA
+5282 QGTVHAH
-5288 QDCLRRVSLVGLD
+5288 DGLRQVSLTGLD
-5301 AAERQ
+5301 SNARQRLVQEAE
-5306 QVIEDAQRTARQ
+5306 RTARQ
-5318 QLAPAEGRMLQA
+5318 GLSPDEGRMLQA

-5337 DAQLLLTIHHLAVD
+5337 DAQLLLVIHHLAVD

-5356 ILLPDLQTAL
+5356 ILLPDFQAAW
-5366 DARARGLAPRLE
+5366 DARKRGLAPRLE
-5378 TAATSLRHWAMQLPA
+5378 SAATSLRHWAMQLPA
-5393 IASTRR
+5393 IATARR
-5399 GELPLWQSMFAGD
+5399 GELPLWQSMFAGE

-5417 ERALDPGRDIGA
+5417 ERSLDPQRDIGS
-5429 TQRTLSLRLDTQTTQ
+5429 TQRTLTLSLDTQTTQ
-5444 QLLTLA
+5444 QLLTSA

-5465 FALALIDWR
+5465 FALAVIDWR
-5474 QQRLGVTNASLR
+5474 QQRRGVAHSALR
-5486 FDLEGHGREAILEGA
+5486 FDLEAHGREAIVEGA

-5525 DEAMRGGPALE
+5525 DEALRGGPALE

-5563 EHGREALAAQPSRQ
+5563 EHGRDALAERPSRQ
-5577 IGFNYLGRLQ
+5577 IGFNYLGRLP
-5587 AVEEA
+5587 AANEA
-5592 GDDDHPLDAP
+5592 ANDDPRAETPHEDAI
-5602 RSEAP
+5602 
-5607 HGDDAT
+5607 
-5613 WPLWHLLGLD
+5613 WPLWHVLGLD
-5623 AVTID
+5623 AVTLD

-5643 ELFDEAAIH
+5643 ELFDDESIR

-5662 RCIAERATHA
+5662 RCIAERARHA

-5697 QPPLAEILPLSPLQH
+5697 QPPLADILPLSPLQH
-5712 GLLFHAIYD
+5712 GLLFHAVYD
-5721 EDSVDAYLVQEVYRF
+5721 EDTVDAYLVQEVFRF
-5736 DGPLDAAMLQT
+5736 DGALDVDMLQT
-5747 AADRLLERHANLSAS
+5747 AADRLLERHANLRAS
-5762 FVHQGLPE
+5762 FLHQGLPE

-5782 WRFVDRDEAGVPAL
+5782 WRSVDCDEAGVPEL

-5811 LRFLLVRTAPECHYL
+5811 LRFLLVRTAPDCHYL

-5856 RSALPYVT
+5856 RSVLPYVT
-5864 PYREYLAWVA
+5864 PYRDYLAWVA

-5916 SRELTQAVTAQ
+5916 SRELTQALTAQ

-5933 TINTL
+5933 TMNTL

-5946 LAQSTGRQ
+5946 LAQTTGRQ

-5982 LPLRLPID
+5982 LPLRLPLD
-5990 PAQTLGDWL
+5990 PAQSLGDWL
-5999 AALQDRQAQLLDA
+5999 AALQIRQAQLLDA

-6034 VFENYLMDADDQ
+6034 VFENYLQNADDQ
-6046 RLSNADGS
+6046 QLSNADGT
-6054 LRISMVDGFGG
+6054 LRISMVAGFGG

-6095 RDIQRFAR
+6095 TDIQRFAR

-6109 EQLVGDLSLRVGQ
+6109 EQLAGDTSVRVGQ
-6122 LDLLEQSERAQLEA
+6122 LDLLEDNERTQLEV
-6136 WNGAEHP
+6136 WNATEHAVMP
-6143 VLAESL
+6143 ESL
-6149 AACFERQARLTPD
+6149 AACFERQVRATPD
-6162 ATALVA
+6162 AVALVA
-6168 GELSLSY
+6168 GDLTLSY
-6175 AELDRRADALARRLI
+6175 AELDRRAGALAQRLI

-6223 YLPLH
+6223 YVPLH

-6234 RLVLL
+6234 RLALI
-6239 LAETDT
+6239 LAETKAA
-6245 VLLIADASIEGRDL
+6245 LLIADSSIDGRDL
-6259 DGSKL
+6259 DVSGLVS
-6264 TPSQVLR
+6264 PQVLR
-6271 VDRADEDAA
+6271 VDLPDDDA
-6280 PASTVAAP
+6280 TNTAP

-6329 ARDHEVVLLHSP
+6329 AKDHEVVLLHSP

-6355 LNGGCVVVCTVDS
+6355 LNGGRVVVCTVDS

-6387 LTAGLFHEFV
+6387 LTAGLFHEYV
-6397 ESTPEL
+6397 ESMPEL
-6403 FASLVQVWAGGD
+6403 FAPLVQVWAGGD

-6456 ADAASVPIGE
+6456 VDAASVPIGV

-6503 GRASFTAERF
+6503 GRPSFTAERF

-6519 QAHHRGERM
+6519 PAQHRGERM

-6537 REDGQIEFIGRGD
+6537 REDGQIEFIGRVD

-6616 WESLYQD
+6616 WESLYEE
-6623 LYDEDTVDAQ
+6623 LYDEDTVDET

-6656 QMREWRAATVRRIL
+6656 EMREWRAATVQRIL

-6683 SGLILA
+6683 SGLILR

-6702 LSRATVERLQ
+6702 LSRATVERLE
-6712 RQIAQR
+6712 RQLAQR
-6718 PELAGKVQLHT
+6718 PELAGKVKLHT
-6729 LPAHRTRQV
+6729 LPAHRTKQV
-6738 AESLPTQAYYDAI
+6738 AASSPDGEGYDVI

-6771 QSMALLAPGGALY
+6771 QAMTLLAPGGALY

-6808 GIDPTTLQRRIDQ
+6808 DIDTTTLQRRIDQ

-6841 RLLAI
+6841 RIQSI

-6854 RSVHANELTRHRYE
+6854 RSRHDNELTRHRYE

-6875 PKVRSAAAL
+6875 PDVRSAAAL
-6884 PTQPWSPA
+6884 PTQPWTPS
-6892 LHEPGALAARLAE
+6892 LLEPGALAARLAE
-6905 HPSGLRISDVPHPL
+6905 HASGLRLVDVPHPL
-6919 LQPELDALQQLQAG
+6919 LQPEFDALHQLQAG
-6933 RRIAEVRTRLLA
+6933 RRIAEVRARLLS
-6945 AQTQELPPAEA
+6945 AQSRELPPAEV
-6956 LHAQG
+6956 LHAEG
-6961 EALGCEVAVTWSA
+6961 EALGWDVAITWSDLA
-6974 PERGLELLLLP
+6974 RGLEILFLP
-6985 KDNDEAIWTDIH
+6985 KTQCAAIWTDIH
-6997 QPAHPRE
+6997 QPAHPRD
-7004 FDACANSPGSFDRLS
+7004 FDACANSPGSFDRLV
-7019 ELRQYA
+7019 ELRKHA
-7025 QRHLPDYMQP
+7025 EKHLPDYMQP

-7041 TLPLTP
+7041 MLPLTP

-7057 APEFTSSHRRAATTP
+7057 APDFTSSHRRAATTP

-7124 LLFESPTIAA
+7124 MLFESPTVAG

-7140 EPLQALSALEPVV
+7140 EPLQALSTLEPVV
-7153 PIRAQ
+7153 TIRAQ

-7175 WYRGLTRYLDPQ
+7175 WYRGLTRYLDAQ

-7192 LQSASLIDPAAPLSA
+7192 LQSASLIDPSAPLSA
-7207 SVEEDVAA
+7207 SVEDDVDA
-7215 YLSQIR
+7215 YLTQIR

-7247 LQQAGQEVER
+7247 LQQAGQEVGK

-7270 GFDSATVPTGDYRA
+7270 GFDPDTVPRGDARA

-7297 DIGDYDPESL
+7297 DIGDYDPQSL
-7307 DFEKAVELLKYSIFS
+7307 DFDKAIELLKYSIFS

-7332 VATQNNDSHLLNYYK
+7332 VATQNNDSDLLNDYK
-7347 PSGKFRGDVVF
+7347 PSAKFRGDVVF
-7358 FIATQDCQG
+7358 FIATQSSQG
-7367 EAYVLE
+7367 DAYVLE
-7373 PGTFKHNITGALR
+7373 PATFKHNITGELR

-7391 CRHDQL
+7391 CRHDAL
-7397 THPQNLS
+7397 THPQHLA
-7404 RIGRTLAQDYRL
+7404 RIGRTLAEDYRL